1 MKTIQPQ
8 TISDLE
14 FDRVLNQLAQ
24 RALTQGGKARCLAL
38 TPMTDQAAIEIAL
51 KEVEEYKASIGSDQ
65 GFPGH
70 HFDALTEVINQLSI
84 ENSVLELNGFK
95 KIKHVCGTTETIK
108 RFLKKF
114 DQFYIV
120 LNDYADQIV
129 YDDKPVILIDSIL
142 DRFGQVKDDA
152 SQELLFLRKSIL
164 RVKSSIN
171 KSFSQA
177 LSRCAQADFLDEI
190 RESVVDNK
198 RVLAVKAMHRKKVK
212 GVVMGQSKTG
222 SIVYIEPQQTLEYAQ
237 ELSSLLYQE
246 IEEIKRLLKW
256 LTNALRPFTSEIAL
270 YEEFLIQVDLWYAK
284 AHYAKAMNA
293 VRPSITKERTLMLN
307 KAYHPLLLLDHQKQ
321 KKTTHPQSISLDK
334 DRRIIVISGPNAGG
348 KSITLKT
355 VGLLQLMTQS
365 GLLIPV
371 DPSSELCLFKRI
383 LTDIG
388 DHQSI
393 ENHLSTYSYRLKQMN
408 YFLKKCQKDSL
419 FLIDEFGTGS
429 DPELGGALAET
440 FLEEF
445 YAREAFGII
454 TTHYTNLK
462 LLASE
467 LPHATNAN
475 MLFDAQSLEPMY
487 QLFVGE
493 AGSSYTFEVAQKNG
507 IPFGLINRAKKKIA
521 GGKVRFDK
529 TIANLQKE
537 RSGLRNLSK
546 SLKEQEQTAKV
557 QAEELAQTQ
566 QKVQEKLERYQ
577 EVFDANQ
584 RLVVLGRKVDQLAER
599 YLNKWTKKGLLDALF
614 KLVMQENAKRAPKT
628 KLNPVGDRAN
638 TAASKGNKGG
648 NNKGKSNNKAD
659 SKAAS
664 PSSETN
670 KKAAFDRELKQE
682 VQQIRA
688 DKKAK
693 KQKQEAVKEQE
704 IVVFNVGDRVR
715 MIDGVAVGTID
726 KIEKN
731 KLVVNYGTFTT
742 TVKKDYLEKL

>member
-14 FDRVLNQLAQ
+14 FDLVLDQVSQ
-24 RALTQGGKARCLAL
+24 RALTQGGKAECLAIK
-38 TPMTDQAAIEIAL
+38 PMIRAADIERSL
-51 KEVEEYKASIGSDQ
+51 KEVEEFMASIGSDQ
-65 GFPGH
+65 SFPGH
-70 HFDALTEVINQLSI
+70 HFDALTEVLHQLSI
-84 ENSVLELNGFK
+84 ENNVLELNGFK
-95 KIKHVCGTTETIK
+95 KIKQVCLTTDAIK

-114 DQFYIV
+114 DQFYVV
-120 LNDYADQIV
+120 LNQYANHV
-129 YDDKPVILIDSIL
+129 PYDDQPVRHIDSIL
-142 DRFGQVKDDA
+142 DRFGQVKDNA
-152 SQELLFLRKSIL
+152 SEELLHLRKSIL
-164 RVKSSIN
+164 KVKSSIN

-177 LSRCAQADFLDEI
+177 LSRCAQADYLDEI

-237 ELSSLLYQE
+237 ELSALMYQE
-246 IEEIKRLLKW
+246 IEEVKRLLKW
-256 LTNALRPFTSEIAL
+256 LTDALRPYISEITQ
-270 YEEFLIQVDLWYAK
+270 YESFLIQVDLWYAK

-293 VRPSITKERTLMLN
+293 VRPKITSERELRLI
-307 KAYHPLLLLDHQKQ
+307 KAYHPLLFLDHQKQ
-321 KKTTHPQSISLDK
+321 KKITHPQSITLNHNN
-334 DRRIIVISGPNAGG
+334 RIIVISGPNAGG

-371 DPSSELCLFKRI
+371 DPTSELCLFKRI

-445 YAREAFGII
+445 YTREAFGII

-462 LLASE
+462 LLANE
-467 LPHATNAN
+467 LPNASNAN
-475 MLFDAQSLEPMY
+475 MLFDAKTLEPLY

-507 IPFGLINRAKKKIA
+507 IPFRLINRAKKKIA
-521 GGKVRFDK
+521 ASKVRFDK
-529 TIANLQKE
+529 TIASLQKE
-537 RSGLRNLSK
+537 RSGLRNLTK
-546 SLKEQEQTAKV
+546 SLKEQEQSALVKA
-557 QAEELAQTQ
+557 QELADTQ
-566 QKVQEKLERYQ
+566 NKVQEKLERYQ

-599 YLNKWTKKGLLDALF
+599 YFNKWTKKGLMEALF
-614 KLVMQENAKRAPKT
+614 KLVMQENSKRTPKAKLKT
-628 KLNPVGDRAN
+628 LSQKEDNTRTKGGSSKKQNTKKVISKSGSKKSN
-638 TAASKGNKGG
+638 KTAAI
-648 NNKGKSNNKAD
+648 
-659 SKAAS
+659 
-664 PSSETN
+664 
-670 KKAAFDRELKQE
+670 DRELKKE
-682 VQQIRA
+682 VENIRKA
-688 DKKAK
+688 KKAK
-693 KQKQEAVKEQE
+693 KQQPIVAQEQQVIEL
-704 IVVFNVGDRVR
+704 IVGDRVR

-731 KLVVNYGTFTT
+731 KVVVNYGTFTT
-742 TVKKDYLEKL
+742 NVKKEYLEKV

>member
-14 FDRVLNQLAQ
+14 FDLVLDQVSQ
-24 RALTQGGKARCLAL
+24 RALTQGGKAECLAIK
-38 TPMTDQAAIEIAL
+38 PMIRAADIERSL
-51 KEVEEYKASIGSDQ
+51 KEVEEFMASIGSDQ
-65 GFPGH
+65 SFPGH
-70 HFDALTEVINQLSI
+70 HFDALTEVLHQLSI

-95 KIKHVCGTTETIK
+95 KIKQVCLTTDTIK

-114 DQFYIV
+114 DQFYVV
-120 LNDYADQIV
+120 LNQYANNV
-129 YDDKPVILIDSIL
+129 PYDDQPVRHIDSIL
-142 DRFGQVKDDA
+142 DRFGQVKDNA
-152 SQELLFLRKSIL
+152 SEELLHLRKSIL
-164 RVKSSIN
+164 KVKSSIN

-177 LSRCAQADFLDEI
+177 LSRCAQADYLDEI

-237 ELSSLLYQE
+237 ELSALMYQE
-246 IEEIKRLLKW
+246 IEEVKRLLKW
-256 LTNALRPFTSEIAL
+256 LTDALRPYISEITQ
-270 YEEFLIQVDLWYAK
+270 YESFLIQVDLWYAK

-293 VRPSITKERTLMLN
+293 VRPKITSERELRLI
-307 KAYHPLLLLDHQKQ
+307 KAYHPLLFLDHQKQ
-321 KKTTHPQSISLDK
+321 KKITHPQSITLNHNN
-334 DRRIIVISGPNAGG
+334 RIIVISGPNAGG

-371 DPSSELCLFKRI
+371 DPTSELCLFKRI

-462 LLASE
+462 LLANE
-467 LPHATNAN
+467 LPNASNAN
-475 MLFDAQSLEPMY
+475 MLFDAKTLEPLY

-521 GGKVRFDK
+521 AGKVRFDK
-529 TIANLQKE
+529 TIASLQKE
-537 RSGLRNLSK
+537 RSGLRNLTK
-546 SLKEQEQTAKV
+546 SLKEQEQSAMVKA
-557 QAEELAQTQ
+557 QELADTQ
-566 QKVQEKLERYQ
+566 KKVQEKLERYQ

-599 YLNKWTKKGLLDALF
+599 YFNKWTKKGLMEALF
-614 KLVMQENAKRAPKT
+614 KLVMQENSKRTPKAKLKT
-628 KLNPVGDRAN
+628 LSQKEDNTRTKGGSSKKQNTKKAISKSGSKKSN
-638 TAASKGNKGG
+638 KTAAI
-648 NNKGKSNNKAD
+648 
-659 SKAAS
+659 
-664 PSSETN
+664 
-670 KKAAFDRELKQE
+670 DRELKKE
-682 VQQIRA
+682 VENIRKA
-688 DKKAK
+688 KKAK
-693 KQKQEAVKEQE
+693 KQQPIVAQEQKVIEL
-704 IVVFNVGDRVR
+704 IVGDRVR

-731 KLVVNYGTFTT
+731 KVVVNYGTFTT
-742 TVKKDYLEKL
+742 NVKKEYLEKV

>member
-14 FDRVLNQLAQ
+14 FDQVLDHLAQ
-24 RALTQGGKARCLAL
+24 RALTQGGKLRCGQIS
-38 TPMTDQAAIEIAL
+38 PINDQAAIVRAL

-65 GFPGH
+65 SFPGH
-70 HFDALTEVINQLSI
+70 HFDDLTEVLHQLGI

-95 KIKHVCGTTETIK
+95 KIKHVCQTTDTIK

-120 LNDYADQIV
+120 LNQYADQV
-129 YDDKPVILIDSIL
+129 SYDDQPVRLIDSIL
-142 DRFGQVKDDA
+142 DRFGQVKDSA
-152 SQELLFLRKSIL
+152 SDELLHLRKSIL
-164 RVKSSIN
+164 KVKSSIN

-177 LSRCAQADFLDEI
+177 LSRYAQADYLDDI
-190 RESVVDNK
+190 RESIVDNK
-198 RVLAVKAMHRKKVK
+198 RVLAVKAMYRKRVK

-222 SIVYIEPQQTLEYAQ
+222 SIVYIEPQQTLEFAQ
-237 ELSSLLYQE
+237 ELSSLIYRE
-246 IEEIKRLLKW
+246 IEEVKRLLKW
-256 LTNALRPFTSEIAL
+256 LTNALRPYIADITQ

-284 AHYAKAMNA
+284 AHYAHEMDA
-293 VRPSITKERTLMLN
+293 VRPSITMERQLN
-307 KAYHPLLLLDHQKQ
+307 LHKAYHPLLLLDHKKQ
-321 KKTTHPQSISLDK
+321 KKTTYPQTISLDHNS
-334 DRRIIVISGPNAGG
+334 RIIVISGPNAGG

-355 VGLLQLMTQS
+355 VGLLQLMVQS

-371 DPSSELCLFKRI
+371 DPSSQMCLFKRI

-445 YAREAFGII
+445 YSREAFGII

-462 LLASE
+462 LLANE
-467 LPHATNAN
+467 LPCATNAN
-475 MLFDAQSLEPMY
+475 MLFDAQSLQPLY

-507 IPFGLINRAKKKIA
+507 IPYGLINRAKKKIA
-521 GGKVRFDK
+521 SGKVRFDK

-537 RSGLRNLSK
+537 RSGLRNLK
-546 SLKEQEQTAKV
+546 TSLQKQEQQAKIKN
-557 QAEELAQTQ
+557 EELAETQ
-566 QKVQEKLERYQ
+566 QKVKDKLERYQ

-584 RLVVLGRKVDQLAER
+584 RLLVLGRKVDQLAER
-599 YLNKWTKKGLLDALF
+599 YYNKWTKKGLLDALF
-614 KLVMQENAKRAPKT
+614 KLVMQENSKRKPKT
-628 KLNPVGDRAN
+628 KLKPVSHNAPKSGTAN
-638 TAASKGNKGG
+638 TKGASSSNKKTKGSSPRRT
-648 NNKGKSNNKAD
+648 NNKN
-659 SKAAS
+659 AAID
-664 PSSETN
+664 
-670 KKAAFDRELKQE
+670 KELKQE
-682 VQQIRA
+682 VAQIRA
-688 DKKAK
+688 TKKAK
-693 KQKQEAVKEQE
+693 KKKEIDSKPEE
-704 IVVFNVGDRVR
+704 IVVFNLGDRVR

-742 TVKKDYLEKL
+742 TVKKEYIEKA

>member
-14 FDRVLNQLAQ
+14 FDLVLDQVSQ
-24 RALTQGGKARCLAL
+24 RALTQGGKAECLAIK
-38 TPMTDQAAIEIAL
+38 PMIRAADIERSL
-51 KEVEEYKASIGSDQ
+51 KEVEEFMASIGSDQ
-65 GFPGH
+65 SFPGH
-70 HFDALTEVINQLSI
+70 HFDALTEVLHQLSI

-95 KIKHVCGTTETIK
+95 KIKQVCLTTDAIK

-114 DQFYIV
+114 DQFYVV
-120 LNDYADQIV
+120 LNQYANHV
-129 YDDKPVILIDSIL
+129 PYDDQPVRHIDSIL
-142 DRFGQVKDDA
+142 DRFGQVKDNA
-152 SQELLFLRKSIL
+152 SEELLHLRKSIL
-164 RVKSSIN
+164 KVKSSIN

-177 LSRCAQADFLDEI
+177 LSRCAQADYLDEI

-237 ELSSLLYQE
+237 ELSALMYQE
-246 IEEIKRLLKW
+246 IEEVKRLLKW
-256 LTNALRPFTSEIAL
+256 LTDALRPYISEITQ
-270 YEEFLIQVDLWYAK
+270 YECFLIQVDLWYAK

-293 VRPSITKERTLMLN
+293 VRPKITSERELRLI
-307 KAYHPLLLLDHQKQ
+307 KAYHPLLFLDHQKQ
-321 KKTTHPQSISLDK
+321 KKITHPQSITLNHNN
-334 DRRIIVISGPNAGG
+334 RIIVISGPNAGG

-371 DPSSELCLFKRI
+371 DPTSELCLFKRI

-445 YAREAFGII
+445 YTREAFGII

-462 LLASE
+462 LLANE
-467 LPHATNAN
+467 LPNASNAN
-475 MLFDAQSLEPMY
+475 MLFDAKTLEPLY

-521 GGKVRFDK
+521 AGKVRFDK
-529 TIANLQKE
+529 TIASLQKE
-537 RSGLRNLSK
+537 RSGLRNLTK
-546 SLKEQEQTAKV
+546 SLKEQEQSAMVKA
-557 QAEELAQTQ
+557 QELADTQ
-566 QKVQEKLERYQ
+566 KKVQEKLERYQ

-599 YLNKWTKKGLLDALF
+599 YFNKWTKKGLMEALF
-614 KLVMQENAKRAPKT
+614 KLVMQENSKRTPKAKLKT
-628 KLNPVGDRAN
+628 LSQKEDNTRTKGGSSKKQNTKKAISKSGSKKSN
-638 TAASKGNKGG
+638 KTAAI
-648 NNKGKSNNKAD
+648 
-659 SKAAS
+659 
-664 PSSETN
+664 
-670 KKAAFDRELKQE
+670 DRELKKE
-682 VQQIRA
+682 VENIRKA
-688 DKKAK
+688 KKAK
-693 KQKQEAVKEQE
+693 KQQPIVAQEQQVIEL
-704 IVVFNVGDRVR
+704 IVGDRVR

-731 KLVVNYGTFTT
+731 KVVVNYGTFTT
-742 TVKKDYLEKL
+742 NVKKEYLEKV

>member
-14 FDRVLNQLAQ
+14 FDLVLDQVSQ
-24 RALTQGGKARCLAL
+24 RALTQGGKAECLAIK
-38 TPMTDQAAIEIAL
+38 PMIRAADIERSL
-51 KEVEEYKASIGSDQ
+51 KEVEEFMASIGSDQ
-65 GFPGH
+65 SFPGH
-70 HFDALTEVINQLSI
+70 HFDALTEVLHQLSI

-95 KIKHVCGTTETIK
+95 KIKQVCLTTDAIK

-114 DQFYIV
+114 DQFYVV
-120 LNDYADQIV
+120 LNQYANHV
-129 YDDKPVILIDSIL
+129 PYDDQPVRHIDSIL
-142 DRFGQVKDDA
+142 DRFGQVKDNA
-152 SQELLFLRKSIL
+152 SEELLHLRKSIL
-164 RVKSSIN
+164 KVKSSIN

-177 LSRCAQADFLDEI
+177 LSRCAQADYLDEI

-237 ELSSLLYQE
+237 ELSALMYQE
-246 IEEIKRLLKW
+246 IEEVKRLLKW
-256 LTNALRPFTSEIAL
+256 LTDALRPYISEITQ
-270 YEEFLIQVDLWYAK
+270 YESFLIQVDLWYAK

-293 VRPSITKERTLMLN
+293 VRPKITSERELRLI
-307 KAYHPLLLLDHQKQ
+307 KAYHPLLFLDHQKQ
-321 KKTTHPQSISLDK
+321 KKITHPQSITLNHNN
-334 DRRIIVISGPNAGG
+334 RIIVISGPNAGG

-371 DPSSELCLFKRI
+371 DPTSELCLFKRI

-445 YAREAFGII
+445 YTREAFGII

-462 LLASE
+462 LLANE
-467 LPHATNAN
+467 LPNASNAN
-475 MLFDAQSLEPMY
+475 MLFDAKTLEPLY

-521 GGKVRFDK
+521 AGKVRFDK
-529 TIANLQKE
+529 TIASLQKE
-537 RSGLRNLSK
+537 RLGLRNLTK
-546 SLKEQEQTAKV
+546 SLKEQEQSAMVK
-557 QAEELAQTQ
+557 ARELADTQ
-566 QKVQEKLERYQ
+566 KKVQEKLERYQ

-599 YLNKWTKKGLLDALF
+599 YFNKWTKKGLMEALF
-614 KLVMQENAKRAPKT
+614 KLVMQENSKRTPKAKLKT
-628 KLNPVGDRAN
+628 LSQKEDNTCTKGGSSKKQSTKKAISKSGSKKSN
-638 TAASKGNKGG
+638 KTAAI
-648 NNKGKSNNKAD
+648 
-659 SKAAS
+659 
-664 PSSETN
+664 
-670 KKAAFDRELKQE
+670 DRELKKE
-682 VQQIRA
+682 VENIRKA
-688 DKKAK
+688 KKAK
-693 KQKQEAVKEQE
+693 KQQSIVAQEQQVIEL
-704 IVVFNVGDRVR
+704 IVGDRVR

-731 KLVVNYGTFTT
+731 KVVVNYGTFTT
-742 TVKKDYLEKL
+742 NVKKEYLEKV

>member
-14 FDRVLNQLAQ
+14 FDLVLDQVSQ
-24 RALTQGGKARCLAL
+24 RALTQGGKAECLAIK
-38 TPMTDQAAIEIAL
+38 PMIRAADIERSL
-51 KEVEEYKASIGSDQ
+51 KEVEEFMASIGSDQ
-65 GFPGH
+65 SFPGH
-70 HFDALTEVINQLSI
+70 HFDALTEVLHQLSI

-95 KIKHVCGTTETIK
+95 KIKQVCLTTDAIK

-114 DQFYIV
+114 DQFYVV
-120 LNDYADQIV
+120 LNQYANHV
-129 YDDKPVILIDSIL
+129 PYDDQPVRHIDSIL
-142 DRFGQVKDDA
+142 DRFGQVKDNA
-152 SQELLFLRKSIL
+152 SEELLHLRKSIL
-164 RVKSSIN
+164 KVKSSIN

-177 LSRCAQADFLDEI
+177 LSRCAQADYLDEI

-237 ELSSLLYQE
+237 ELSALMYQE
-246 IEEIKRLLKW
+246 IEEVKRLLKW
-256 LTNALRPFTSEIAL
+256 LTDALRPYISEITQ
-270 YEEFLIQVDLWYAK
+270 YESFLIQVDLWYAK

-293 VRPSITKERTLMLN
+293 VRPKITSEPELRLI
-307 KAYHPLLLLDHQKQ
+307 KAYHPLLFLDHQKQ
-321 KKTTHPQSISLDK
+321 KKITHPQSITLNHNN
-334 DRRIIVISGPNAGG
+334 RIIVISGPNAGG

-371 DPSSELCLFKRI
+371 DPTSELCLFKRI

-445 YAREAFGII
+445 YTREAFGII

-462 LLASE
+462 LLANE
-467 LPHATNAN
+467 LPNASNAN
-475 MLFDAQSLEPMY
+475 MLFDAKTLEPLY

-521 GGKVRFDK
+521 AGKVRFDK
-529 TIANLQKE
+529 TIASLQKE
-537 RSGLRNLSK
+537 RSGLRNLTK
-546 SLKEQEQTAKV
+546 SLKEQEQSAMVKA
-557 QAEELAQTQ
+557 QELADTQ
-566 QKVQEKLERYQ
+566 KKVQEKLERYQ

-599 YLNKWTKKGLLDALF
+599 YFNKWTKKGLMEALF
-614 KLVMQENAKRAPKT
+614 KLVMQENSKRTPKAKLKT
-628 KLNPVGDRAN
+628 LSQKEDNTRTKGGSTKKQNTKKAISKSGSKKSN
-638 TAASKGNKGG
+638 KTAAI
-648 NNKGKSNNKAD
+648 
-659 SKAAS
+659 
-664 PSSETN
+664 
-670 KKAAFDRELKQE
+670 DRELKKE
-682 VQQIRA
+682 VENIRKA
-688 DKKAK
+688 KKAK
-693 KQKQEAVKEQE
+693 KQQPIVAQEQQVIEL
-704 IVVFNVGDRVR
+704 IVGDRVR

-731 KLVVNYGTFTT
+731 KVVVNYGTFTT
-742 TVKKDYLEKL
+742 NVKKEYLEKV

>member
-14 FDRVLNQLAQ
+14 FDLVLDQVSQ
-24 RALTQGGKARCLAL
+24 RALTQGGKAECLAIK
-38 TPMTDQAAIEIAL
+38 PMIRATDIERSL
-51 KEVEEYKASIGSDQ
+51 KEVEEYMASIGSDQ
-65 GFPGH
+65 SFPGH
-70 HFDALTEVINQLSI
+70 HFDALTEVLHQLSI

-95 KIKHVCGTTETIK
+95 KIKQVCLTTDAIK

-114 DQFYIV
+114 DQFYVV
-120 LNDYADQIV
+120 LNQYANHV
-129 YDDKPVILIDSIL
+129 PYDDQPVRHIESIL
-142 DRFGQVKDDA
+142 DRFGQVKDNA
-152 SQELLFLRKSIL
+152 SEELLHLRKSIL
-164 RVKSSIN
+164 KVKSSIN

-177 LSRCAQADFLDEI
+177 LSRCAQADYLDEI

-237 ELSSLLYQE
+237 ELSALMYQE
-246 IEEIKRLLKW
+246 IEEVKRLLKW
-256 LTNALRPFTSEIAL
+256 LTDALRPYISEITQ
-270 YEEFLIQVDLWYAK
+270 YESFLIQVDLWYAK

-293 VRPSITKERTLMLN
+293 VRPKITSEHELRLI
-307 KAYHPLLLLDHQKQ
+307 KAYHPLLFLDHQKQ
-321 KKTTHPQSISLDK
+321 KKITHPQSITLNPNN
-334 DRRIIVISGPNAGG
+334 RIIVISGPNAGG

-371 DPSSELCLFKRI
+371 DPTSELCLFKRI

-445 YAREAFGII
+445 YTREAFGII

-462 LLASE
+462 LLANE
-467 LPHATNAN
+467 LPNASNAN
-475 MLFDAQSLEPMY
+475 MLFDAKTLEPLY

-521 GGKVRFDK
+521 AGKVRFDK
-529 TIANLQKE
+529 TIASLQKE
-537 RSGLRNLSK
+537 RSGLRNLTK
-546 SLKEQEQTAKV
+546 SLKEQEQSAMVKA
-557 QAEELAQTQ
+557 QELADTQ
-566 QKVQEKLERYQ
+566 KKVQEKLERYQ

-599 YLNKWTKKGLLDALF
+599 YFNKWTKKGLMEALF
-614 KLVMQENAKRAPKT
+614 KLVMQENSKRTPKAKLKT
-628 KLNPVGDRAN
+628 LSQKEDNTRTKGGSSKKQNTKKAISKSGSKQSN
-638 TAASKGNKGG
+638 KTAAI
-648 NNKGKSNNKAD
+648 
-659 SKAAS
+659 
-664 PSSETN
+664 
-670 KKAAFDRELKQE
+670 DRELKKE
-682 VQQIRA
+682 VENIRKV
-688 DKKAK
+688 KKAK
-693 KQKQEAVKEQE
+693 KQQPIVAQEQQVIEL
-704 IVVFNVGDRVR
+704 IVGDRVR

-731 KLVVNYGTFTT
+731 KVVVNYGTFTT
-742 TVKKDYLEKL
+742 NVKKEYLEKV

>member
-14 FDRVLNQLAQ
+14 FDLVLDQVSQ
-24 RALTQGGKARCLAL
+24 RALTQGGKAECLAIK
-38 TPMTDQAAIEIAL
+38 PMIRAADIERSL
-51 KEVEEYKASIGSDQ
+51 KEVEEFMASIGSDQ
-65 GFPGH
+65 SFPGH
-70 HFDALTEVINQLSI
+70 HFDALTEVLHQLSI

-95 KIKHVCGTTETIK
+95 KIKQVCLTTDAIK

-114 DQFYIV
+114 DQFYVV
-120 LNDYADQIV
+120 LNQYANHV
-129 YDDKPVILIDSIL
+129 PYDDQPVRHIDSIL
-142 DRFGQVKDDA
+142 DRFGQVKDNA
-152 SQELLFLRKSIL
+152 SEELLHLRKSIL
-164 RVKSSIN
+164 KVKSSIN

-177 LSRCAQADFLDEI
+177 LSRCAQADYLDEI

-237 ELSSLLYQE
+237 ELSALMYQE
-246 IEEIKRLLKW
+246 IEEVKRLLKW
-256 LTNALRPFTSEIAL
+256 LTDALRPYISEITQ
-270 YEEFLIQVDLWYAK
+270 YESFLIQVDLWYAK

-293 VRPSITKERTLMLN
+293 VRPKITSERELRLI
-307 KAYHPLLLLDHQKQ
+307 KAYHPLLFLDHQKQ
-321 KKTTHPQSISLDK
+321 KKITHPQSITLNHNN
-334 DRRIIVISGPNAGG
+334 RIIVISGPNAGG

-371 DPSSELCLFKRI
+371 DPTSELCLFKRI

-445 YAREAFGII
+445 YTREAFGII

-462 LLASE
+462 LLANE
-467 LPHATNAN
+467 LPNASNAN
-475 MLFDAQSLEPMY
+475 MLFDAKTLEPLY

-521 GGKVRFDK
+521 AGKVRFDK
-529 TIANLQKE
+529 TIASLQKE
-537 RSGLRNLSK
+537 RLGLRNLTK
-546 SLKEQEQTAKV
+546 SLKEQEQSAMVK
-557 QAEELAQTQ
+557 ARELADTQ
-566 QKVQEKLERYQ
+566 KKVQEKLERYQ

-599 YLNKWTKKGLLDALF
+599 YFNKWTKKGLMEALF
-614 KLVMQENAKRAPKT
+614 KLVMQENSKRTPKAKLKT
-628 KLNPVGDRAN
+628 LSQKEDNTRTKGGSSKKQSTKKAISKSGSKKSN
-638 TAASKGNKGG
+638 KTAAI
-648 NNKGKSNNKAD
+648 
-659 SKAAS
+659 
-664 PSSETN
+664 
-670 KKAAFDRELKQE
+670 DRELKKE
-682 VQQIRA
+682 VENIRKA
-688 DKKAK
+688 KKAK
-693 KQKQEAVKEQE
+693 KQQPIVAQEQQVIEL
-704 IVVFNVGDRVR
+704 IVGDRVR

-731 KLVVNYGTFTT
+731 KVVVNYGTFTT
-742 TVKKDYLEKL
+742 NVKKEYLEKV

>member
-14 FDRVLNQLAQ
+14 FDLVLDQVSQ
-24 RALTQGGKARCLAL
+24 RALTQGGKAECLAIK
-38 TPMTDQAAIEIAL
+38 PMIRAADIERSL
-51 KEVEEYKASIGSDQ
+51 KEVEEFMASIGSDQ
-65 GFPGH
+65 SFPGH
-70 HFDALTEVINQLSI
+70 HFDALTEVLHQLSI

-95 KIKHVCGTTETIK
+95 KIKQVCLTTDAIK

-114 DQFYIV
+114 DQFYVV
-120 LNDYADQIV
+120 LNQYANHV
-129 YDDKPVILIDSIL
+129 PYDDQPVRHIDSIL
-142 DRFGQVKDDA
+142 DRFGQVKDNA
-152 SQELLFLRKSIL
+152 SEELLHLRKSIL
-164 RVKSSIN
+164 KVKSSIN

-177 LSRCAQADFLDEI
+177 LSRCAQAGYLDEI

-198 RVLAVKAMHRKKVK
+198 RVLAVKAMHRKKVN

-237 ELSSLLYQE
+237 ELSALMYQE
-246 IEEIKRLLKW
+246 IEEVKRLLKW
-256 LTNALRPFTSEIAL
+256 LTDALRPYISEITQ
-270 YEEFLIQVDLWYAK
+270 YESFLIQVDLWYAK

-293 VRPSITKERTLMLN
+293 VRPKITSERELRLI
-307 KAYHPLLLLDHQKQ
+307 KAYHPLLFLDHQKQ
-321 KKTTHPQSISLDK
+321 KKITHPQSITLNHNN
-334 DRRIIVISGPNAGG
+334 RIIVISGPNAGG

-371 DPSSELCLFKRI
+371 DPTSELCLFNRI

-445 YAREAFGII
+445 YTREAFGII

-462 LLASE
+462 LLANE
-467 LPHATNAN
+467 LPNASNAN
-475 MLFDAQSLEPMY
+475 MLFDANTLEPLY

-521 GGKVRFDK
+521 AGKVRFDK
-529 TIANLQKE
+529 TIASLQKE
-537 RSGLRNLSK
+537 RSGLRNLTK
-546 SLKEQEQTAKV
+546 SLKEQEQSAMVKA
-557 QAEELAQTQ
+557 QELADTQ
-566 QKVQEKLERYQ
+566 KKVQEKLERYQ

-599 YLNKWTKKGLLDALF
+599 YFNKWTKKGLMEALF
-614 KLVMQENAKRAPKT
+614 KLVMQENSKRTPKAKLKT
-628 KLNPVGDRAN
+628 LSQKEDNTRTKGGSSKKQNTKKAISKSGSKKSN
-638 TAASKGNKGG
+638 KTAAI
-648 NNKGKSNNKAD
+648 
-659 SKAAS
+659 
-664 PSSETN
+664 
-670 KKAAFDRELKQE
+670 DRELKKE
-682 VQQIRA
+682 VENIRKA
-688 DKKAK
+688 KKAK
-693 KQKQEAVKEQE
+693 KQQPIVAQEQQVIEL
-704 IVVFNVGDRVR
+704 IVGDRVR

-731 KLVVNYGTFTT
+731 KVVVNYGTFTT
-742 TVKKDYLEKL
+742 NVKKEYLEKV

>member
-14 FDRVLNQLAQ
+14 FDQVLDHLAQ
-24 RALTQGGKARCLAL
+24 RALTQGGKLRCGQIS
-38 TPMTDQAAIEIAL
+38 PINDQAAIVRAL
-51 KEVEEYKASIGSDQ
+51 KEVEEYKGSIGSDQ
-65 GFPGH
+65 SFPGH
-70 HFDALTEVINQLSI
+70 HFDDLTEVLHQLGI

-95 KIKHVCGTTETIK
+95 KIKHLCQTTDTIK

-120 LNDYADQIV
+120 LNQYADQV
-129 YDDKPVILIDSIL
+129 SYDDQPVRLIDSIL
-142 DRFGQVKDDA
+142 DRFGQVKDSA
-152 SQELLFLRKSIL
+152 SDELLHLRKSIL
-164 RVKSSIN
+164 KVKSSIN

-177 LSRCAQADFLDEI
+177 LSRYAQADYLDDI
-190 RESVVDNK
+190 RESIVDNK
-198 RVLAVKAMHRKKVK
+198 RVLAVKAMYRKRVK

-222 SIVYIEPQQTLEYAQ
+222 SIVYIEPQQTLEFAQ
-237 ELSSLLYQE
+237 ELSSLIYRE
-246 IEEIKRLLKW
+246 IEEVKRLLKW
-256 LTNALRPFTSEIAL
+256 LTNALRPYIADITQ

-284 AHYAKAMNA
+284 AHYAHEMDA
-293 VRPSITKERTLMLN
+293 VRPSITKERQLN
-307 KAYHPLLLLDHQKQ
+307 LHKAYHPLLLLDHKKQ
-321 KKTTHPQSISLDK
+321 KKTTYPQTISLDHNS
-334 DRRIIVISGPNAGG
+334 RIIVISGPNAGG

-355 VGLLQLMTQS
+355 VGLLQLMVQS

-371 DPSSELCLFKRI
+371 DPSSQMCLFKRI

-445 YAREAFGII
+445 YSREAFGII

-462 LLASE
+462 LLANE
-467 LPHATNAN
+467 LPCATNAN
-475 MLFDAQSLEPMY
+475 MLFDAQSLQPLY

-507 IPFGLINRAKKKIA
+507 IPYGLINRAKKKIA
-521 GGKVRFDK
+521 SGKVRFDK

-537 RSGLRNLSK
+537 RSGLRNLK
-546 SLKEQEQTAKV
+546 TSLQKQEQQAKIKT
-557 QAEELAQTQ
+557 EELAETQ
-566 QKVQEKLERYQ
+566 QKVKDKLERYQ

-584 RLVVLGRKVDQLAER
+584 RLLVLGRKVDQLAER
-599 YLNKWTKKGLLDALF
+599 YYNKWTKKGLLDALF
-614 KLVMQENAKRAPKT
+614 KLVMQENNKRKPKT
-628 KLNPVGDRAN
+628 KLKPVSNN
-638 TAASKGNKGG
+638 TPKAGTAKAKGASSSNKKSKGSSSRRT
-648 NNKGKSNNKAD
+648 NNKN
-659 SKAAS
+659 
-664 PSSETN
+664 
-670 KKAAFDRELKQE
+670 AAFDKELKLE
-682 VQQIRA
+682 VAQIRA
-688 DKKAK
+688 TKKAK
-693 KQKQEAVKEQE
+693 KKKEIESKPEE
-704 IVVFNVGDRVR
+704 IVVFNLGDRVR

-742 TVKKDYLEKL
+742 TVKKEYIEKA

>member
-14 FDRVLNQLAQ
+14 FDLVLDQVSQ
-24 RALTQGGKARCLAL
+24 RALTQGGKAECLAIK
-38 TPMTDQAAIEIAL
+38 PMIRAADIERSL
-51 KEVEEYKASIGSDQ
+51 KEVEEFMASIGSDQ
-65 GFPGH
+65 SFPGH
-70 HFDALTEVINQLSI
+70 HFDALTEVLHQLSI

-95 KIKHVCGTTETIK
+95 KIKQVCLTTDAIK

-114 DQFYIV
+114 DQFYVV
-120 LNDYADQIV
+120 LNQYANHV
-129 YDDKPVILIDSIL
+129 PYDDQPVRHIDSIL
-142 DRFGQVKDDA
+142 DRFGQVKDNA
-152 SQELLFLRKSIL
+152 SEELLHLRKSIL
-164 RVKSSIN
+164 KVKSSIN

-177 LSRCAQADFLDEI
+177 LSRCAQADYLDEI

-237 ELSSLLYQE
+237 ELSALMYQE
-246 IEEIKRLLKW
+246 IEEVKRLLKW
-256 LTNALRPFTSEIAL
+256 LTDALRPYISEITQ
-270 YEEFLIQVDLWYAK
+270 YESFLIQVDLWYAK

-293 VRPSITKERTLMLN
+293 VRPKITSERELRLI
-307 KAYHPLLLLDHQKQ
+307 KAYHPLLFLDHQKQ
-321 KKTTHPQSISLDK
+321 KKITHPQSITLNHNN
-334 DRRIIVISGPNAGG
+334 RIIVISGPNAGG

-371 DPSSELCLFKRI
+371 DPTSELCLFKRI

-445 YAREAFGII
+445 YTREAFGII

-462 LLASE
+462 LLANE
-467 LPHATNAN
+467 LPNASNAN
-475 MLFDAQSLEPMY
+475 MLFDAKTLEPLY

-521 GGKVRFDK
+521 AGKVRFDK
-529 TIANLQKE
+529 TIASLQKE
-537 RSGLRNLSK
+537 RSGLRNLTK
-546 SLKEQEQTAKV
+546 SLKEQEQSAMVKA
-557 QAEELAQTQ
+557 QELADTQ
-566 QKVQEKLERYQ
+566 KKVQEKLERYQ

-584 RLVVLGRKVDQLAER
+584 RLVILGRKVDQLAER
-599 YLNKWTKKGLLDALF
+599 YFNKWTKKGLMEALF
-614 KLVMQENAKRAPKT
+614 KLVMQENSKRTP
-628 KLNPVGDRAN
+628 
-638 TAASKGNKGG
+638 
-648 NNKGKSNNKAD
+648 
-659 SKAAS
+659 
-664 PSSETN
+664 
-670 KKAAFDRELKQE
+670 
-682 VQQIRA
+682 
-688 DKKAK
+688 KAK
-693 KQKQEAVKEQE
+693 LKTLSQKED
-704 IVVFNVGDRVR
+704 NTR
-715 MIDGVAVGTID
+715 T
-726 KIEKN
+726 
-731 KLVVNYGTFTT
+731 
-742 TVKKDYLEKL
+742 

>member
-1 MKTIQPQ
+1 MKSIQPQ

-14 FDRVLNQLAQ
+14 FDLVLDQVSQ
-24 RALTQGGKARCLAL
+24 RALTQGGKAECLAIK
-38 TPMTDQAAIEIAL
+38 PMIRAADIERSL
-51 KEVEEYKASIGSDQ
+51 KEVEEFMASIGSDQ
-65 GFPGH
+65 SFPGH
-70 HFDALTEVINQLSI
+70 HFDALTEVLHQLSI

-95 KIKHVCGTTETIK
+95 KIKQVCLTTDAIK

-114 DQFYIV
+114 DQFYVV
-120 LNDYADQIV
+120 LNQYANHV
-129 YDDKPVILIDSIL
+129 PYDDQPVRHIDSIL
-142 DRFGQVKDDA
+142 DRFGQVKDNA
-152 SQELLFLRKSIL
+152 SEELLHLRKSIL
-164 RVKSSIN
+164 KVKSSIN

-177 LSRCAQADFLDEI
+177 LSRCAQADYLDEI

-198 RVLAVKAMHRKKVK
+198 RVLAVKAMHRKKVN

-237 ELSSLLYQE
+237 ELSALMYQE
-246 IEEIKRLLKW
+246 IEEVKRLLKW
-256 LTNALRPFTSEIAL
+256 LTDALRPYISEITQ
-270 YEEFLIQVDLWYAK
+270 YESFLIQVDLWYAK

-293 VRPSITKERTLMLN
+293 VRPKITSERELRLI
-307 KAYHPLLLLDHQKQ
+307 KAYHPLLFLDHQKQ
-321 KKTTHPQSISLDK
+321 KKITHPQSITLNHNN
-334 DRRIIVISGPNAGG
+334 RIIVISGPNAGG

-371 DPSSELCLFKRI
+371 DPASELCLFKRI

-445 YAREAFGII
+445 YTREAFGII

-462 LLASE
+462 LLANE
-467 LPHATNAN
+467 LPNASNAN
-475 MLFDAQSLEPMY
+475 MLFDAKTLEPLY

-521 GGKVRFDK
+521 AGKVRFDK
-529 TIANLQKE
+529 TIASLQKE
-537 RSGLRNLSK
+537 RSGLRNLTK
-546 SLKEQEQTAKV
+546 SLKEQEQSAMIKA
-557 QAEELAQTQ
+557 QKLAETQ
-566 QKVQEKLERYQ
+566 KKVQEKLERYQ

-599 YLNKWTKKGLLDALF
+599 YFNKWTKKGLMEALF
-614 KLVMQENAKRAPKT
+614 KLVMQENSKRTPKAKLKT
-628 KLNPVGDRAN
+628 LSQKEDNTRTKGGSSKKQNTKKAISKSSSKKSN
-638 TAASKGNKGG
+638 KTAAI
-648 NNKGKSNNKAD
+648 
-659 SKAAS
+659 
-664 PSSETN
+664 
-670 KKAAFDRELKQE
+670 DRELKKE
-682 VQQIRA
+682 VENIRKA
-688 DKKAK
+688 KKAK
-693 KQKQEAVKEQE
+693 KQQPIVAQEQQVIEL
-704 IVVFNVGDRVR
+704 IVGDRVR

-731 KLVVNYGTFTT
+731 KVVVNYGTFTT
-742 TVKKDYLEKL
+742 NVKKEYLEKV

>member
-14 FDRVLNQLAQ
+14 FDLVLDQVSQ
-24 RALTQGGKARCLAL
+24 RALTQGGKAECLAIK
-38 TPMTDQAAIEIAL
+38 PMIRAADIERSL
-51 KEVEEYKASIGSDQ
+51 KEVEEFMASIGSDQ
-65 GFPGH
+65 SFPGH
-70 HFDALTEVINQLSI
+70 HFDALTEVLHQLSI

-95 KIKHVCGTTETIK
+95 KIKQVCLTTDAIK

-114 DQFYIV
+114 DQFYVV
-120 LNDYADQIV
+120 LNQYANHV
-129 YDDKPVILIDSIL
+129 PYDDQPVRHIDSIL
-142 DRFGQVKDDA
+142 DRFGQVKDNA
-152 SQELLFLRKSIL
+152 SEELLHLRKSIL
-164 RVKSSIN
+164 KVKSSIN

-177 LSRCAQADFLDEI
+177 LSRCAQADYLDEI

-237 ELSSLLYQE
+237 ELSALMYQE
-246 IEEIKRLLKW
+246 IEEVKRLLKW
-256 LTNALRPFTSEIAL
+256 LTDALRPYISEITQ
-270 YEEFLIQVDLWYAK
+270 YESFLIQVDLWYAK

-293 VRPSITKERTLMLN
+293 VRPKITSERELRLI
-307 KAYHPLLLLDHQKQ
+307 KAYHPMLFLDHQKQ
-321 KKTTHPQSISLDK
+321 KKITHPQSITLNHNN
-334 DRRIIVISGPNAGG
+334 RIIVISGPNAGG

-371 DPSSELCLFKRI
+371 DPTSELCLFKRI

-462 LLASE
+462 LLANE
-467 LPHATNAN
+467 LPNASNAN
-475 MLFDAQSLEPMY
+475 MLFDAKTLEPLY

-521 GGKVRFDK
+521 AGKVRFDK
-529 TIANLQKE
+529 TIASLQKE
-537 RSGLRNLSK
+537 RSGLRNLTK
-546 SLKEQEQTAKV
+546 SLKEQEQSAMVKA
-557 QAEELAQTQ
+557 QELADTQ
-566 QKVQEKLERYQ
+566 KKVQEKLERYQ

-599 YLNKWTKKGLLDALF
+599 YFNKWTKKGLMEALF
-614 KLVMQENAKRAPKT
+614 KLVMQENSKRTPKAKLKT
-628 KLNPVGDRAN
+628 LSQKEDNTRTKGGSSKKQNTKKAISKSGSKKSN
-638 TAASKGNKGG
+638 KTAAI
-648 NNKGKSNNKAD
+648 
-659 SKAAS
+659 
-664 PSSETN
+664 
-670 KKAAFDRELKQE
+670 DRELKKE
-682 VQQIRA
+682 VENIRKA
-688 DKKAK
+688 KKAK
-693 KQKQEAVKEQE
+693 KQQPIVAQEQQVIEL
-704 IVVFNVGDRVR
+704 IVGDRVR

-731 KLVVNYGTFTT
+731 KVVVNYGTFTT
-742 TVKKDYLEKL
+742 NVKKEYLEKV

>member
-14 FDRVLNQLAQ
+14 FDLVLDQVSQ
-24 RALTQGGKARCLAL
+24 RALTQGGKAECLAIK
-38 TPMTDQAAIEIAL
+38 PMIRAADIERSL
-51 KEVEEYKASIGSDQ
+51 KEVEEFMASIGSDQ
-65 GFPGH
+65 SFPGH
-70 HFDALTEVINQLSI
+70 HFDALTEVLHQLSI

-95 KIKHVCGTTETIK
+95 KIKQVCLTTDTIK

-114 DQFYIV
+114 DQFYVV
-120 LNDYADQIV
+120 LNQYANNV
-129 YDDKPVILIDSIL
+129 PYDDQPVRHIDSIL
-142 DRFGQVKDDA
+142 DRFGQVKDNA
-152 SQELLFLRKSIL
+152 SEELLHLRKSIL
-164 RVKSSIN
+164 KVKSSIN

-177 LSRCAQADFLDEI
+177 LSRCAQADYLDEI

-237 ELSSLLYQE
+237 ELSALMYQE
-246 IEEIKRLLKW
+246 IEEVKRLLKW
-256 LTNALRPFTSEIAL
+256 LTDALRPYISEITQ
-270 YEEFLIQVDLWYAK
+270 YESFLIQVDLWYAK

-293 VRPSITKERTLMLN
+293 VRPKITSERELRLI
-307 KAYHPLLLLDHQKQ
+307 KAYHPLLFLDHQKQ
-321 KKTTHPQSISLDK
+321 KKITHPQSITLNHNN
-334 DRRIIVISGPNAGG
+334 RIIVISGPNAGG

-371 DPSSELCLFKRI
+371 DPTSELCLFKRI

-445 YAREAFGII
+445 YTREAFGII

-462 LLASE
+462 LLANE
-467 LPHATNAN
+467 LPNASNAN
-475 MLFDAQSLEPMY
+475 MLFDAKTLEPLY

-521 GGKVRFDK
+521 AGKVRFDK
-529 TIANLQKE
+529 TIASLQKE
-537 RSGLRNLSK
+537 RSGLRNLTK
-546 SLKEQEQTAKV
+546 SLKEQEQSAMVKA
-557 QAEELAQTQ
+557 QELADTQ
-566 QKVQEKLERYQ
+566 KKVQEKLERYQ

-599 YLNKWTKKGLLDALF
+599 YFNKWTKKGLMEALF
-614 KLVMQENAKRAPKT
+614 KLVMQENSKRTPKAKLKT
-628 KLNPVGDRAN
+628 LSHKEDNTRTKGGSSKKQSTKKAMSKSGSKKSN
-638 TAASKGNKGG
+638 KTAAI
-648 NNKGKSNNKAD
+648 
-659 SKAAS
+659 
-664 PSSETN
+664 
-670 KKAAFDRELKQE
+670 DRELKKE
-682 VQQIRA
+682 VENIRKA
-688 DKKAK
+688 KKAK
-693 KQKQEAVKEQE
+693 KQQPIVAQEQQVIEL
-704 IVVFNVGDRVR
+704 IVGDRVR

-731 KLVVNYGTFTT
+731 KVVVNYGTFTT
-742 TVKKDYLEKL
+742 NVKKEYLEKV

>member
-14 FDRVLNQLAQ
+14 FDQVLDHLAQ
-24 RALTQGGKARCLAL
+24 RALTQGGKLRCGQIS
-38 TPMTDQAAIEIAL
+38 PINDQAAIVRAL

-65 GFPGH
+65 SFPGH
-70 HFDALTEVINQLSI
+70 HFDDLTEVLHQLGI

-95 KIKHVCGTTETIK
+95 KIKHVCQTTDTIK

-120 LNDYADQIV
+120 LNQYADQV
-129 YDDKPVILIDSIL
+129 SYDDQPVRLIDSIL
-142 DRFGQVKDDA
+142 DRFGQVKDSA
-152 SQELLFLRKSIL
+152 SDELLHLRKSIL
-164 RVKSSIN
+164 KVKSSIN

-177 LSRCAQADFLDEI
+177 LSRYAQADYLDDI
-190 RESVVDNK
+190 RESIVDNK
-198 RVLAVKAMHRKKVK
+198 RVLAVKAMYRKRVK

-222 SIVYIEPQQTLEYAQ
+222 SIVYIEPQQTLEFAQ
-237 ELSSLLYQE
+237 ELSSLIYRE
-246 IEEIKRLLKW
+246 IEEVKRLLKW
-256 LTNALRPFTSEIAL
+256 LTNALRPYIADITQ

-284 AHYAKAMNA
+284 AHYAHEMDA
-293 VRPSITKERTLMLN
+293 VRPSITKERQLN
-307 KAYHPLLLLDHQKQ
+307 LHKAYHPLLLLDHKKQ
-321 KKTTHPQSISLDK
+321 KKTTYPQTISLDHNS
-334 DRRIIVISGPNAGG
+334 RIIVISGPNAGG

-355 VGLLQLMTQS
+355 VGLLQLMVQS

-371 DPSSELCLFKRI
+371 DPSSQMCLFKRI

-445 YAREAFGII
+445 YSREAFGII

-462 LLASE
+462 LLANE
-467 LPHATNAN
+467 LPCATNAN
-475 MLFDAQSLEPMY
+475 MLFDAQSLQPLY

-507 IPFGLINRAKKKIA
+507 IPYGLINRAKKKIA
-521 GGKVRFDK
+521 SGKVRFDK

-537 RSGLRNLSK
+537 RSGLRNLK
-546 SLKEQEQTAKV
+546 TSLQKQEQQAKTKT
-557 QAEELAQTQ
+557 EELAETQ
-566 QKVQEKLERYQ
+566 QKVKDKLERYQ

-584 RLVVLGRKVDQLAER
+584 RLLVLGRKVDQLAER
-599 YLNKWTKKGLLDALF
+599 YYNKWTKKGLLDALF
-614 KLVMQENAKRAPKT
+614 KLVMQENSKRKPKT
-628 KLNPVGDRAN
+628 KLKPVSHNAPKSGTAN
-638 TAASKGNKGG
+638 IKGPSSSNKKTKGSSPRRT
-648 NNKGKSNNKAD
+648 NNKN
-659 SKAAS
+659 AAID
-664 PSSETN
+664 
-670 KKAAFDRELKQE
+670 KELKQE
-682 VQQIRA
+682 VAQIRA
-688 DKKAK
+688 TKKAK
-693 KQKQEAVKEQE
+693 KKKEIESKPEE
-704 IVVFNVGDRVR
+704 IVVFNLGDRVR

-742 TVKKDYLEKL
+742 TVKKEYIEKA

>member
-14 FDRVLNQLAQ
+14 FDLVLDQVSQ
-24 RALTQGGKARCLAL
+24 RALTQGGKAECLAIK
-38 TPMTDQAAIEIAL
+38 PMIRAADIERSL
-51 KEVEEYKASIGSDQ
+51 KEVEEFMASIGSDQ
-65 GFPGH
+65 SFPGH
-70 HFDALTEVINQLSI
+70 HFDALTEVLHQLSI

-95 KIKHVCGTTETIK
+95 KIKQVCLTTDAIK

-114 DQFYIV
+114 DQFYVV
-120 LNDYADQIV
+120 LNQYANHV
-129 YDDKPVILIDSIL
+129 PYDDQPVRHIDSIL
-142 DRFGQVKDDA
+142 DRFGQVKDNA
-152 SQELLFLRKSIL
+152 SEELLHLRKSIL
-164 RVKSSIN
+164 KVKSSIN

-177 LSRCAQADFLDEI
+177 LSRCAQADYLDEI

-237 ELSSLLYQE
+237 ELSALMYQE
-246 IEEIKRLLKW
+246 IEEVKRLLKW
-256 LTNALRPFTSEIAL
+256 LTDALRPYISEITQ
-270 YEEFLIQVDLWYAK
+270 YESFLIQVDLWYAK

-293 VRPSITKERTLMLN
+293 VRPKITSERELRLI
-307 KAYHPLLLLDHQKQ
+307 KAYHPLLFLDHQKQ
-321 KKTTHPQSISLDK
+321 KKITHPQSITLNHNN
-334 DRRIIVISGPNAGG
+334 RIIVISGPNAGG

-371 DPSSELCLFKRI
+371 DPTSELCLFKRI

-445 YAREAFGII
+445 YTREAFGII

-462 LLASE
+462 LLANE
-467 LPHATNAN
+467 LPNASNAN
-475 MLFDAQSLEPMY
+475 MLFDAKTLKPLY

-521 GGKVRFDK
+521 AGKVRFDK
-529 TIANLQKE
+529 TIASLQKE
-537 RSGLRNLSK
+537 RSGLRNLTK
-546 SLKEQEQTAKV
+546 SLKEQEQSAMVKA
-557 QAEELAQTQ
+557 QELADTQ
-566 QKVQEKLERYQ
+566 KKVQEKLERYQ

-599 YLNKWTKKGLLDALF
+599 YFNKWTKKGLMEALF
-614 KLVMQENAKRAPKT
+614 KLVMQENSKRTPKAKLKT
-628 KLNPVGDRAN
+628 LSQKEDNTRTKGGSTKKQNTKKAISKSGSKKSNN
-638 TAASKGNKGG
+638 TAAI
-648 NNKGKSNNKAD
+648 
-659 SKAAS
+659 
-664 PSSETN
+664 E
-670 KKAAFDRELKQE
+670 RELKKE
-682 VQQIRA
+682 VENIRKA
-688 DKKAK
+688 KKAK
-693 KQKQEAVKEQE
+693 KQQPIVAQEQQVIEL
-704 IVVFNVGDRVR
+704 IVGDRVR

-731 KLVVNYGTFTT
+731 KVVVNYGTFTT
-742 TVKKDYLEKL
+742 NVKKEYLEKV

>member
-14 FDRVLNQLAQ
+14 FDLVLDQVSQ
-24 RALTQGGKARCLAL
+24 RALTQGGKAECLAIK
-38 TPMTDQAAIEIAL
+38 PMIRAADIERSL
-51 KEVEEYKASIGSDQ
+51 KEVEEFMASIGSDQ
-65 GFPGH
+65 SFPGH
-70 HFDALTEVINQLSI
+70 HFDALTEVLHQLSI

-95 KIKHVCGTTETIK
+95 KIKQVCLTTDTIK

-114 DQFYIV
+114 DQFYVV
-120 LNDYADQIV
+120 LNQYANHV
-129 YDDKPVILIDSIL
+129 PYDDQPVRHIDSIL
-142 DRFGQVKDDA
+142 DRFGQVKDNA
-152 SQELLFLRKSIL
+152 SEELLHLRKSIL
-164 RVKSSIN
+164 KVKSSIN

-177 LSRCAQADFLDEI
+177 LSRCAQADYLDEI

-237 ELSSLLYQE
+237 ELSALMYQE
-246 IEEIKRLLKW
+246 IEEVKRLLKW
-256 LTNALRPFTSEIAL
+256 LTDALRPYISEITQ
-270 YEEFLIQVDLWYAK
+270 YESFLIQVDLWYAK

-293 VRPSITKERTLMLN
+293 VRPKITSERELRLI
-307 KAYHPLLLLDHQKQ
+307 KAYHPLLFLDHQKQ
-321 KKTTHPQSISLDK
+321 KKITHPQSITLNHNN
-334 DRRIIVISGPNAGG
+334 RIIVISGPNAGG

-371 DPSSELCLFKRI
+371 DPTSELCLFKRI

-445 YAREAFGII
+445 YTREAFGII

-462 LLASE
+462 LLANE
-467 LPHATNAN
+467 LPNASNAN
-475 MLFDAQSLEPMY
+475 MLFDAKTLEPLY

-521 GGKVRFDK
+521 AGKVRFDK
-529 TIANLQKE
+529 TIASLQKE
-537 RSGLRNLSK
+537 RSGLRNLTK
-546 SLKEQEQTAKV
+546 SLKEQEQSAMVKA
-557 QAEELAQTQ
+557 QELTDTQ
-566 QKVQEKLERYQ
+566 KKVQEKLERYQ

-599 YLNKWTKKGLLDALF
+599 YFNKWTKKGLMEALF
-614 KLVMQENAKRAPKT
+614 KLVMQENSKRTPKVKLKTLSQKEDNTRT
-628 KLNPVGDRAN
+628 KGGSSKKQNTKKAISKSGSKKSN
-638 TAASKGNKGG
+638 KTAAI
-648 NNKGKSNNKAD
+648 
-659 SKAAS
+659 
-664 PSSETN
+664 
-670 KKAAFDRELKQE
+670 DRELQKE
-682 VQQIRA
+682 VENIRKV
-688 DKKAK
+688 KKAK
-693 KQKQEAVKEQE
+693 KQQPIVAQEQQVIEL
-704 IVVFNVGDRVR
+704 IVGDRVR

-731 KLVVNYGTFTT
+731 KVVVNYGTFTT
-742 TVKKDYLEKL
+742 NVKKEYLEKV

>member
-14 FDRVLNQLAQ
+14 FDLVLDQVSQ
-24 RALTQGGKARCLAL
+24 RALTQGGKAECLAIK
-38 TPMTDQAAIEIAL
+38 PMIRAADIERSL
-51 KEVEEYKASIGSDQ
+51 KEVEEFMASIGSDQ
-65 GFPGH
+65 SFPGH
-70 HFDALTEVINQLSI
+70 HFDALTEVLHQLSI

-95 KIKHVCGTTETIK
+95 KIKQVCLTTDAIK

-114 DQFYIV
+114 DQFYVV
-120 LNDYADQIV
+120 LNQYANHV
-129 YDDKPVILIDSIL
+129 PYDDQPVRHIDSIL
-142 DRFGQVKDDA
+142 DRFGQVKDNA
-152 SQELLFLRKSIL
+152 SEELLHLRKSIL
-164 RVKSSIN
+164 KVKSSIN

-177 LSRCAQADFLDEI
+177 LSRCAQAGYLDEI

-198 RVLAVKAMHRKKVK
+198 RVLAVKAMHRKKVN

-237 ELSSLLYQE
+237 ELSALMYQE
-246 IEEIKRLLKW
+246 IEEVKRLLKW
-256 LTNALRPFTSEIAL
+256 LTDALRPYISEITQ
-270 YEEFLIQVDLWYAK
+270 YESFLIQVDLWYAK

-293 VRPSITKERTLMLN
+293 VRPKITSERELRLI
-307 KAYHPLLLLDHQKQ
+307 KAYHPLLFLDHQKQ
-321 KKTTHPQSISLDK
+321 KKITHPQSITLNHNN
-334 DRRIIVISGPNAGG
+334 RIIVISGPNAGG

-371 DPSSELCLFKRI
+371 DPTSELCLFKRI

-445 YAREAFGII
+445 YTREAFGII

-462 LLASE
+462 LLANE
-467 LPHATNAN
+467 LPNASNAN
-475 MLFDAQSLEPMY
+475 MLFDAKTLEPLY

-521 GGKVRFDK
+521 AGKVRFDK
-529 TIANLQKE
+529 TIASLQKE
-537 RSGLRNLSK
+537 RSGLRNLTK
-546 SLKEQEQTAKV
+546 SLKEQEQSAMVKA
-557 QAEELAQTQ
+557 QELADTQ
-566 QKVQEKLERYQ
+566 KKVQEKLERYQ

-599 YLNKWTKKGLLDALF
+599 YFNKWTKKGLMEALF
-614 KLVMQENAKRAPKT
+614 KLVMQENSKRTPKAKLKT
-628 KLNPVGDRAN
+628 LSQKEDNTRTKGGSSKKQNTKKAISKSGSKKSN
-638 TAASKGNKGG
+638 KTAAI
-648 NNKGKSNNKAD
+648 
-659 SKAAS
+659 
-664 PSSETN
+664 
-670 KKAAFDRELKQE
+670 DRELKKE
-682 VQQIRA
+682 VENIRKA
-688 DKKAK
+688 KKAK
-693 KQKQEAVKEQE
+693 KQQPIVAQEQQVIEL
-704 IVVFNVGDRVR
+704 IVGDRVR

-731 KLVVNYGTFTT
+731 KVVVNYGTFTT
-742 TVKKDYLEKL
+742 NVKKEYLEKV

>member
-14 FDRVLNQLAQ
+14 FDLVLDQVSQ
-24 RALTQGGKARCLAL
+24 RALTQGGKAECLAIK
-38 TPMTDQAAIEIAL
+38 PMIRAADIERSL
-51 KEVEEYKASIGSDQ
+51 KEVEEFMASIGSDQ
-65 GFPGH
+65 SFPGH
-70 HFDALTEVINQLSI
+70 HFDALTEVLHQLSI

-95 KIKHVCGTTETIK
+95 KIKQVCLTTDAIK

-114 DQFYIV
+114 DQFYVV
-120 LNDYADQIV
+120 LNQYANHV
-129 YDDKPVILIDSIL
+129 PYDDQPVRHIDSIL
-142 DRFGQVKDDA
+142 DRFGQVKDNA
-152 SQELLFLRKSIL
+152 SEELLHLRKSIL
-164 RVKSSIN
+164 KVKSSIN

-177 LSRCAQADFLDEI
+177 LSRCAQADYLDEI

-198 RVLAVKAMHRKKVK
+198 RVLAVKAMHRKKVN

-237 ELSSLLYQE
+237 ELSALMYQE
-246 IEEIKRLLKW
+246 IEEVKRLLKW
-256 LTNALRPFTSEIAL
+256 LTDALRPYISEITQ
-270 YEEFLIQVDLWYAK
+270 YESFLIQVDLWYAK

-293 VRPSITKERTLMLN
+293 VRPKITSERELRLI
-307 KAYHPLLLLDHQKQ
+307 KAYHPLLFLDHQKQ
-321 KKTTHPQSISLDK
+321 KKITHPQSITLNHNN
-334 DRRIIVISGPNAGG
+334 RIIVISGPNAGG

-355 VGLLQLMTQS
+355 VGMLQLMTQS

-371 DPSSELCLFKRI
+371 DPTSELCLFKRI

-445 YAREAFGII
+445 YTREAFGII

-462 LLASE
+462 LLANE
-467 LPHATNAN
+467 LPNASNAN
-475 MLFDAQSLEPMY
+475 MLFDANTLEPLY

-521 GGKVRFDK
+521 AGKVRFDK
-529 TIANLQKE
+529 TIASLQKE
-537 RSGLRNLSK
+537 RSGLRNLTK
-546 SLKEQEQTAKV
+546 SLKEQEQSAMVKA
-557 QAEELAQTQ
+557 QELADTQ
-566 QKVQEKLERYQ
+566 KKVQEKLERYQ

-599 YLNKWTKKGLLDALF
+599 YFNKWTKKGLMEALF
-614 KLVMQENAKRAPKT
+614 KLVMQENSKRTPKAKLKT
-628 KLNPVGDRAN
+628 LGQKEDNTRTKGGSSKKQNTKKAISKSGSKKSN
-638 TAASKGNKGG
+638 KTAAI
-648 NNKGKSNNKAD
+648 
-659 SKAAS
+659 
-664 PSSETN
+664 
-670 KKAAFDRELKQE
+670 DRELKKE
-682 VQQIRA
+682 VENIRKA
-688 DKKAK
+688 KKAK
-693 KQKQEAVKEQE
+693 KQQPIVAQEQQVIEL
-704 IVVFNVGDRVR
+704 IVGDRVR

-731 KLVVNYGTFTT
+731 KVLVNYGTFTT
-742 TVKKDYLEKL
+742 NVKKEYLEKV

>member
-14 FDRVLNQLAQ
+14 FDRVLNQLGQ
-24 RALTQGGKARCLAL
+24 RALTQGGKMRCLAI
-38 TPMTDQAAIEIAL
+38 TPMIDQAAIEIAL

-70 HFDALTEVINQLSI
+70 HFDALTEVLHQLSI

-95 KIKHVCGTTETIK
+95 KIKHVCLTTETIK

-120 LNDYADQIV
+120 LNQYADQIPYV
-129 YDDKPVILIDSIL
+129 DHPVSLIDSIL

-177 LSRCAQADFLDEI
+177 LSRYAQADFLDEI

-222 SIVYIEPQQTLEYAQ
+222 SIVYIEPQQTLEFAQ

-246 IEEIKRLLKW
+246 IEEVKRLLKW
-256 LTNALRPFTSEIAL
+256 LTNALRPYITEITQ
-270 YEEFLIQVDLWYAK
+270 YEEFLIQVDVWHAK
-284 AHYAKAMNA
+284 AHYAHAMNG
-293 VRPSITKERTLMLN
+293 VRPLITKERTLQLN
-307 KAYHPLLLLDHQKQ
+307 KAYHPLLFLDHQKQ
-321 KKTTHPQSISLDK
+321 KKKTYPQSITLDQNN
-334 DRRIIVISGPNAGG
+334 RIIVISGPNAGG

-371 DPSSELCLFKRI
+371 DPSSELCLFNRI

-462 LLASE
+462 LLANE
-467 LPHATNAN
+467 LPFATNAN
-475 MLFDAQSLEPMY
+475 MLFDAQSLEPLY

-529 TIANLQKE
+529 TIASLQKE

-599 YLNKWTKKGLLDALF
+599 YLDKWTKKGLLDALF
-614 KLVMQENAKRAPKT
+614 KLVMQENAKRTPKAKLKTVSDPASANASST
-628 KLNPVGDRAN
+628 KKLAKNTKQKGTVG
-638 TAASKGNKGG
+638 TQSE
-648 NNKGKSNNKAD
+648 
-659 SKAAS
+659 
-664 PSSETN
+664 SSQSN

-682 VQQIRA
+682 VDQIRA
-688 DKKAK
+688 TKEAK

-704 IVVFNVGDRVR
+704 IVVFNIGDRVR
-715 MIDGVAVGTID
+715 MIDGVAIGTID

-731 KLVVNYGTFTT
+731 KVVVNYGMFTT

>member
-14 FDRVLNQLAQ
+14 FDLVLDQVSQ
-24 RALTQGGKARCLAL
+24 RALTQGGKAECLAIK
-38 TPMTDQAAIEIAL
+38 PMIRAADIERSL
-51 KEVEEYKASIGSDQ
+51 KEVEEFMASIGSDQ
-65 GFPGH
+65 SFPGH
-70 HFDALTEVINQLSI
+70 HFDALTEVLHQLSI

-95 KIKHVCGTTETIK
+95 KIKQVCLTTDAIK

-114 DQFYIV
+114 DQFYVV
-120 LNDYADQIV
+120 LNQYANHV
-129 YDDKPVILIDSIL
+129 PYDDQPVRHIDSIL
-142 DRFGQVKDDA
+142 DRFGQVKDNA
-152 SQELLFLRKSIL
+152 SEELLHLRKSIL
-164 RVKSSIN
+164 KVKSSIN

-177 LSRCAQADFLDEI
+177 LSRCDQADYLDEI

-237 ELSSLLYQE
+237 ELSALMYQE
-246 IEEIKRLLKW
+246 IEEVKRLLKW
-256 LTNALRPFTSEIAL
+256 LTDALRPYISEITQ
-270 YEEFLIQVDLWYAK
+270 YESFLIQVDLWYAK

-293 VRPSITKERTLMLN
+293 VRPKITSEPELRLI
-307 KAYHPLLLLDHQKQ
+307 KAYHPLLFLDHQKQ
-321 KKTTHPQSISLDK
+321 KKITHPQSITLNHNN
-334 DRRIIVISGPNAGG
+334 RIIVISGPNAGG

-371 DPSSELCLFKRI
+371 DPTSELCLFKRI

-445 YAREAFGII
+445 YTREAFGII

-462 LLASE
+462 LLANE
-467 LPHATNAN
+467 LPNASNAN
-475 MLFDAQSLEPMY
+475 MLFDAKTLEPLY

-521 GGKVRFDK
+521 AGKVRFDK
-529 TIANLQKE
+529 TIASLQKE
-537 RSGLRNLSK
+537 RSGLRNLTK
-546 SLKEQEQTAKV
+546 SLKEQEQSAMVKA
-557 QAEELAQTQ
+557 QELADTQ
-566 QKVQEKLERYQ
+566 KKVQEKLERYQ

-599 YLNKWTKKGLLDALF
+599 YFNKWTKKGLMEALF
-614 KLVMQENAKRAPKT
+614 KLVMQENSKRTPKAKLKT
-628 KLNPVGDRAN
+628 LSQKEDNTRTKGGSTKKQNTKKAISKSGSKKSNN
-638 TAASKGNKGG
+638 TAAI
-648 NNKGKSNNKAD
+648 
-659 SKAAS
+659 
-664 PSSETN
+664 E
-670 KKAAFDRELKQE
+670 RELKKE
-682 VQQIRA
+682 VENIRKA
-688 DKKAK
+688 KKAK
-693 KQKQEAVKEQE
+693 KQQPIVAQEQQVIEL
-704 IVVFNVGDRVR
+704 IVGDRVR

-731 KLVVNYGTFTT
+731 KVVVNYGTFTT
-742 TVKKDYLEKL
+742 NVKKEYLEKV

>member
-14 FDRVLNQLAQ
+14 FDLVLDQVSQ
-24 RALTQGGKARCLAL
+24 RALTQGGKAECLAIK
-38 TPMTDQAAIEIAL
+38 PMIRAADIERSL
-51 KEVEEYKASIGSDQ
+51 KEVEEFMASIGSDQ
-65 GFPGH
+65 SFPGH
-70 HFDALTEVINQLSI
+70 HFDALTEVLHQLSI

-95 KIKHVCGTTETIK
+95 KIKQVCLTTDAIK

-114 DQFYIV
+114 DQFYVV
-120 LNDYADQIV
+120 LNQYANHV
-129 YDDKPVILIDSIL
+129 PYDDQPVRHIDSIL
-142 DRFGQVKDDA
+142 DRFGQVKDNA
-152 SQELLFLRKSIL
+152 SEELLHLRKSIL
-164 RVKSSIN
+164 KVKSSIN

-177 LSRCAQADFLDEI
+177 LSRCAQADYLDEI

-198 RVLAVKAMHRKKVK
+198 RVLAVKAMHRKKVN

-237 ELSSLLYQE
+237 ELSALMYQE
-246 IEEIKRLLKW
+246 IEEVKRLLKW
-256 LTNALRPFTSEIAL
+256 LTDALRPYISEITQ
-270 YEEFLIQVDLWYAK
+270 YESFLIQVDLWYAK

-293 VRPSITKERTLMLN
+293 VRPKITSERELRLI
-307 KAYHPLLLLDHQKQ
+307 KAYHPLLFLDHQKQ
-321 KKTTHPQSISLDK
+321 KKITHPQSITLNHNN
-334 DRRIIVISGPNAGG
+334 RIIVISGPNAGG

-371 DPSSELCLFKRI
+371 DPASELCLFKRI

-445 YAREAFGII
+445 YTREAFGII

-462 LLASE
+462 LLANE
-467 LPHATNAN
+467 LPNASNAN
-475 MLFDAQSLEPMY
+475 MLFDAKTLEPLY

-521 GGKVRFDK
+521 AGKVRFDK
-529 TIANLQKE
+529 TIASLQKE
-537 RSGLRNLSK
+537 RSGLRNLTK
-546 SLKEQEQTAKV
+546 SLKEQEQSAMVKA
-557 QAEELAQTQ
+557 QELADTQ
-566 QKVQEKLERYQ
+566 KKVQEKLERYQ

-599 YLNKWTKKGLLDALF
+599 YFNKWTKKGLMEALF
-614 KLVMQENAKRAPKT
+614 KLVMQENSKRTPKAKLKT
-628 KLNPVGDRAN
+628 LSQKEDNTRTKGGSSKKQNTKKAISKSGSKKSN
-638 TAASKGNKGG
+638 KTAAI
-648 NNKGKSNNKAD
+648 
-659 SKAAS
+659 
-664 PSSETN
+664 
-670 KKAAFDRELKQE
+670 DRELKKE
-682 VQQIRA
+682 VENIRKA
-688 DKKAK
+688 KKAK
-693 KQKQEAVKEQE
+693 KQQPIVAQEQQVIEL
-704 IVVFNVGDRVR
+704 IVGDRVR

-731 KLVVNYGTFTT
+731 KVVVNYGTFTT
-742 TVKKDYLEKL
+742 NVKKEYLEKV

>member
-14 FDRVLNQLAQ
+14 FDLVLDQVSQ
-24 RALTQGGKARCLAL
+24 RALTQGGKAECLAIK
-38 TPMTDQAAIEIAL
+38 PMIRAADIERSL
-51 KEVEEYKASIGSDQ
+51 KEVEEFMASIGSDQ
-65 GFPGH
+65 SLPGH
-70 HFDALTEVINQLSI
+70 HFDALTEVLHQLSI

-95 KIKHVCGTTETIK
+95 KIKQVCLTTDAIK

-114 DQFYIV
+114 DQFYVV
-120 LNDYADQIV
+120 LNQYANHV
-129 YDDKPVILIDSIL
+129 PYDDQPVRHIDSIL
-142 DRFGQVKDDA
+142 DRFGQVKDNA
-152 SQELLFLRKSIL
+152 SEELLHLRKSIL
-164 RVKSSIN
+164 KVKSSIN

-177 LSRCAQADFLDEI
+177 LSRCAQADYLDEI

-237 ELSSLLYQE
+237 ELSALMYQE
-246 IEEIKRLLKW
+246 IEEVKRLLKW
-256 LTNALRPFTSEIAL
+256 LTDALRPYISEITQ
-270 YEEFLIQVDLWYAK
+270 YESFLIQVDLWYAK

-293 VRPSITKERTLMLN
+293 VRPKITSERELRLI
-307 KAYHPLLLLDHQKQ
+307 KAYHPLLFLDHQKQ
-321 KKTTHPQSISLDK
+321 KKITHPQSITLNHNN
-334 DRRIIVISGPNAGG
+334 RIIVISGPNAGG

-371 DPSSELCLFKRI
+371 DPTSELCLFKRI

-445 YAREAFGII
+445 YTREAFGII

-462 LLASE
+462 LLANE
-467 LPHATNAN
+467 LPNASNAN
-475 MLFDAQSLEPMY
+475 MLFDAKTLEPLY

-521 GGKVRFDK
+521 AGKVRFDK
-529 TIANLQKE
+529 TIASLQKE
-537 RSGLRNLSK
+537 RSGLRNLTK
-546 SLKEQEQTAKV
+546 SLKEQEQSAMVKA
-557 QAEELAQTQ
+557 QELADTQ
-566 QKVQEKLERYQ
+566 KKVQEKLERYQ

-599 YLNKWTKKGLLDALF
+599 YFNKWTKKGLMEALF
-614 KLVMQENAKRAPKT
+614 KLVMQENSKRTPKAKLKT
-628 KLNPVGDRAN
+628 LSQKEDNTRTKGGSTKKQNTKKAISKSGSKKSNN
-638 TAASKGNKGG
+638 TAAI
-648 NNKGKSNNKAD
+648 
-659 SKAAS
+659 
-664 PSSETN
+664 
-670 KKAAFDRELKQE
+670 DRELKKE
-682 VQQIRA
+682 VENIRKA
-688 DKKAK
+688 KKAK
-693 KQKQEAVKEQE
+693 KQQPIVAQEQQVIEL
-704 IVVFNVGDRVR
+704 IVGDRVR

-731 KLVVNYGTFTT
+731 KVVVNYGTFTT
-742 TVKKDYLEKL
+742 NVKKEYLEKV

>member
-14 FDRVLNQLAQ
+14 FDRVLDQLAQ
-24 RALTQGGKARCLAL
+24 RALTQGGKTRCRSIS
-38 TPMTDQAAIEIAL
+38 PMIDAVAIERAL

-65 GFPGH
+65 SFPGH
-70 HFDALTEVINQLSI
+70 HFDALTEVLHQLSI

-95 KIKHVCGTTETIK
+95 KIQHVCLTTETIK
-108 RFLKKF
+108 RFLQKF

-120 LNDYADQIV
+120 LNQYAEHIPYEDQ
-129 YDDKPVILIDSIL
+129 PVILIDSVL

-152 SQELLFLRKSIL
+152 SQELWHLRKSIL
-164 RVKSSIN
+164 KVKSSIN

-177 LSRCAQADFLDEI
+177 LSRYAQADFLDEI

-222 SIVYIEPQQTLEYAQ
+222 SIVYIEPQQTLEFAQ

-246 IEEIKRLLKW
+246 MEEVKRLLKW
-256 LTNALRPFTSEIAL
+256 LTNALRPFITEL
-270 YEEFLIQVDLWYAK
+270 TQYEEFLIQVDVWHAK
-284 AHYAKAMNA
+284 AHYAHSMHG
-293 VRPSITKERTLMLN
+293 VRPLITKERTLQLI
-307 KAYHPLLLLDHQKQ
+307 KAYHPLLFLDHQKQ
-321 KKTTHPQSISLDK
+321 KKKTYPQSITLDQNS
-334 DRRIIVISGPNAGG
+334 RIIVISGPNAGG

-355 VGLLQLMTQS
+355 VGLLQLMIQS

-462 LLASE
+462 LLANE
-467 LPHATNAN
+467 LPYATNAN

-507 IPFGLINRAKKKIA
+507 IPYGLINRAKKKIA

-546 SLKEQEQTAKV
+546 TLKEQEQTAKV

-584 RLVVLGRKVDQLAER
+584 RLLILGRKVDQLAVR
-599 YLNKWTKKGLLDALF
+599 YFNKWTKKGLLDAMF
-614 KLVMQENAKRAPKT
+614 KLVMQENSKRTPKT
-628 KLNPVGDRAN
+628 KLKAVGDDLNNGALKK
-638 TAASKGNKGG
+638 TPSASAMGIKKRGE
-648 NNKGKSNNKAD
+648 D
-659 SKAAS
+659 QSKTN
-664 PSSETN
+664 ETN
-670 KKAAFDRELKQE
+670 KKQVYDQELKQE
-682 VQQIRA
+682 VAQLRA
-688 DKKAK
+688 SKKAK
-693 KQKQEAVKEQE
+693 KQKEAEQKPEKE
-704 IVVFNVGDRVR
+704 VVFNLGDRVR

-731 KLVVNYGTFTT
+731 KVIINYGTFTT
-742 TVKKDYLEKL
+742 TVKKDYIEKL

>member
-14 FDRVLNQLAQ
+14 FDLVLDQVSQ
-24 RALTQGGKARCLAL
+24 RALTQGGKAECLAIK
-38 TPMTDQAAIEIAL
+38 PMIRAADIERSL
-51 KEVEEYKASIGSDQ
+51 KEVEEFMASIGSDQ
-65 GFPGH
+65 SFPGH
-70 HFDALTEVINQLSI
+70 HFDALTEVLHQLSI

-95 KIKHVCGTTETIK
+95 KIKQVCLTTDAIK

-114 DQFYIV
+114 DQFYVV
-120 LNDYADQIV
+120 LNQYANHV
-129 YDDKPVILIDSIL
+129 PYDDQPVRHIDSIL
-142 DRFGQVKDDA
+142 DRFGQVKDNA
-152 SQELLFLRKSIL
+152 SEELLHLRKSIL
-164 RVKSSIN
+164 KVKSSIN

-177 LSRCAQADFLDEI
+177 LSRCAQADYLDEI

-198 RVLAVKAMHRKKVK
+198 RVLAVKAMHRKKVN

-237 ELSSLLYQE
+237 ELSALMYQE
-246 IEEIKRLLKW
+246 IEEVKRLLKW
-256 LTNALRPFTSEIAL
+256 LTDALRPYISEITQ
-270 YEEFLIQVDLWYAK
+270 YESFLIQVDLWYAK

-293 VRPSITKERTLMLN
+293 VRPKITSERELRLI
-307 KAYHPLLLLDHQKQ
+307 KAYHPLLFLDHQKQ
-321 KKTTHPQSISLDK
+321 KKITHPQSITLNHNN
-334 DRRIIVISGPNAGG
+334 RIIVISGPNAGG

-371 DPSSELCLFKRI
+371 DPTSELCLFKRI

-445 YAREAFGII
+445 YTREAFGII

-462 LLASE
+462 LLANE
-467 LPHATNAN
+467 LPNASNAN
-475 MLFDAQSLEPMY
+475 MLFDAKTLEPLY

-521 GGKVRFDK
+521 AGKVRFDK
-529 TIANLQKE
+529 TIASLQKE
-537 RSGLRNLSK
+537 RSGLRNLTK
-546 SLKEQEQTAKV
+546 SLKEQEQSAMVKA
-557 QAEELAQTQ
+557 QELADTQ
-566 QKVQEKLERYQ
+566 KKVQEKLERYQ

-599 YLNKWTKKGLLDALF
+599 YFNKWTKKGLMEALF
-614 KLVMQENAKRAPKT
+614 KLVMQENSKRTPKAKLKT
-628 KLNPVGDRAN
+628 LSQKEDNTRTKGGSSKKQSTKKAISKSGSKKSN
-638 TAASKGNKGG
+638 KTAAI
-648 NNKGKSNNKAD
+648 
-659 SKAAS
+659 
-664 PSSETN
+664 
-670 KKAAFDRELKQE
+670 DRELKKE
-682 VQQIRA
+682 VENIRKA
-688 DKKAK
+688 KKAK
-693 KQKQEAVKEQE
+693 KQQPIVAQEQQVIEL
-704 IVVFNVGDRVR
+704 IVGDRVR

-731 KLVVNYGTFTT
+731 KVVVNYGTFTT
-742 TVKKDYLEKL
+742 NVKKEYLEKV

>member
-14 FDRVLNQLAQ
+14 FDLVLDQVSQ
-24 RALTQGGKARCLAL
+24 RALTQGGKAECLAIK
-38 TPMTDQAAIEIAL
+38 PMIRAADIERSL
-51 KEVEEYKASIGSDQ
+51 KEVEEFMASIGSDQ
-65 GFPGH
+65 SFPGH
-70 HFDALTEVINQLSI
+70 HFDALTEVLHQLSI

-95 KIKHVCGTTETIK
+95 KIKQVCLTTDAIK

-114 DQFYIV
+114 DQFYVV
-120 LNDYADQIV
+120 LNQYANHV
-129 YDDKPVILIDSIL
+129 PYDDQPVRHIDSIL
-142 DRFGQVKDDA
+142 DRFGQVKDNA
-152 SQELLFLRKSIL
+152 SEELLHLRKSIL
-164 RVKSSIN
+164 KVKSSIN

-177 LSRCAQADFLDEI
+177 LSRCDQADYLDEI

-237 ELSSLLYQE
+237 ELSALMYQE
-246 IEEIKRLLKW
+246 IEEVKRLLKW
-256 LTNALRPFTSEIAL
+256 LTDALRPYISEITQ
-270 YEEFLIQVDLWYAK
+270 YESFLIQVDLWYAK

-293 VRPSITKERTLMLN
+293 VRPKITSEPELRLI
-307 KAYHPLLLLDHQKQ
+307 KAYHPLLFLDHQKQ
-321 KKTTHPQSISLDK
+321 KKITHPQSITLNHNN
-334 DRRIIVISGPNAGG
+334 RIIVISGPNAGG

-371 DPSSELCLFKRI
+371 DPTSELCLFKRI

-445 YAREAFGII
+445 YTREAFGII

-462 LLASE
+462 LLANE
-467 LPHATNAN
+467 LPNASNAN
-475 MLFDAQSLEPMY
+475 MLFDAKTLEPLY

-521 GGKVRFDK
+521 AGKVRFDK
-529 TIANLQKE
+529 TIASLQKE
-537 RSGLRNLSK
+537 RSGLRNLTK
-546 SLKEQEQTAKV
+546 SLKEQEQSAMVKA
-557 QAEELAQTQ
+557 QELADTQ
-566 QKVQEKLERYQ
+566 KKVQEKLERYQ

-599 YLNKWTKKGLLDALF
+599 YFNKWTKKGLMEALF
-614 KLVMQENAKRAPKT
+614 KLVMQENSKRTPKAKLKT
-628 KLNPVGDRAN
+628 LSQKEDNTRTKGGSTKKQNTKKAISKSGSKKSN
-638 TAASKGNKGG
+638 KTAAI
-648 NNKGKSNNKAD
+648 
-659 SKAAS
+659 
-664 PSSETN
+664 
-670 KKAAFDRELKQE
+670 DRELKKE
-682 VQQIRA
+682 VENIRKA
-688 DKKAK
+688 KKAK
-693 KQKQEAVKEQE
+693 KQQPIVAQEQQVIEL
-704 IVVFNVGDRVR
+704 IVGDRVR

-731 KLVVNYGTFTT
+731 KVVVNYGTFTT
-742 TVKKDYLEKL
+742 NVKKEYLEKV

>member
-14 FDRVLNQLAQ
+14 FDRVLDQLAQ
-24 RALTQGGKARCLAL
+24 RALTQGGKARCRTI
-38 TPMTDQAAIEIAL
+38 TPMTHPSKIETAL

-70 HFDALTEVINQLSI
+70 HFDALTEVLHQLSI

-95 KIKHVCGTTETIK
+95 KIKHVCLTTDTIK

-120 LNDYADQIV
+120 LNQYAHQIP
-129 YDDKPVILIDSIL
+129 YDDQPVRLIDNIL

-152 SQELLFLRKSIL
+152 SSELLFLRKSIL

-177 LSRCAQADFLDEI
+177 LSRYAQADYLDEI

-222 SIVYIEPQQTLEYAQ
+222 SIAYIEPQQTLEYAQ

-246 IEEIKRLLKW
+246 LEEVKRLLKW
-256 LTNALRPFTSEIAL
+256 LTNALRPYISEITQ
-270 YEEFLIQVDLWYAK
+270 YEEFLIQIDLLYAK
-284 AHYAKAMNA
+284 AHYANAMNG
-293 VRPSITKERTLMLN
+293 VRPKITLERVLQLN
-307 KAYHPLLLLDHQKQ
+307 KAYHPLLYLDHQQQ
-321 KKTTHPQSISLDK
+321 KKKTYPQSINLSQDK
-334 DRRIIVISGPNAGG
+334 RIIVISGPNAGG

-462 LLASE
+462 LLANE
-467 LPHATNAN
+467 LPCATNAN
-475 MLFDAQSLEPMY
+475 MLFDAHSLEPMY

-507 IPFGLINRAKKKIA
+507 IPYGLINRAKKKIA

-529 TIANLQKE
+529 TIASLQKE
-537 RSGLRNLSK
+537 RSGLRNLTK
-546 SLKEQEQTAKV
+546 SLKEQEQSAKV
-557 QAEELAQTQ
+557 QSEELAQKQ

-584 RLVVLGRKVDQLAER
+584 RLVVLGRKVDQLALR

-614 KLVMQENAKRAPKT
+614 KLVMQENAKRTPKT
-628 KLNPVGDRAN
+628 KLKAVSHQTKNSKT
-638 TAASKGNKGG
+638 TAQQKGG
-648 NNKGKSNNKAD
+648 PKKGQGSGKNQSKSSQANKQ
-659 SKAAS
+659 AAL
-664 PSSETN
+664 
-670 KKAAFDRELKQE
+670 DRELKQE
-682 VQQIRA
+682 VAQIRA
-688 DKKAK
+688 NKKAK
-693 KQKQEAVKEQE
+693 KKKADEPKPEE
-704 IVVFNVGDRVR
+704 IVTFNPGDQVR

-731 KLVVNYGTFTT
+731 KIIVNYGTFTT
-742 TVKKDYLEKL
+742 TVKKDYLEKV

>member
-14 FDRVLNQLAQ
+14 FDRVLNQLGQ
-24 RALTQGGKARCLAL
+24 RALTQGGKMRCLAI
-38 TPMTDQAAIEIAL
+38 TPMIDQAAIEIAL

-70 HFDALTEVINQLSI
+70 HFDALTEVLHQLSI

-95 KIKHVCGTTETIK
+95 KIKHVCLTTETIK

-120 LNDYADQIV
+120 LNQYADQIPYV
-129 YDDKPVILIDSIL
+129 DHPVSLIDSIL

-177 LSRCAQADFLDEI
+177 LSRYAQADFLDEI

-222 SIVYIEPQQTLEYAQ
+222 SIVYIEPQQTLEFAQ

-246 IEEIKRLLKW
+246 IEEVKRLLKW
-256 LTNALRPFTSEIAL
+256 LTNALRPYITEITK
-270 YEEFLIQVDLWYAK
+270 YEEFLIQVDVWHAK
-284 AHYAKAMNA
+284 AHYAHAMNG
-293 VRPSITKERTLMLN
+293 VRPLITKERTLQLN
-307 KAYHPLLLLDHQKQ
+307 KAYHPLLFLDHQKQ
-321 KKTTHPQSISLDK
+321 KKKTYPQSITLDQNN
-334 DRRIIVISGPNAGG
+334 RIIVISGPNAGG

-462 LLASE
+462 LLANE
-467 LPHATNAN
+467 LPFATNAN
-475 MLFDAQSLEPMY
+475 MLFDAQSLEPLY

-529 TIANLQKE
+529 TIASLQKE

-614 KLVMQENAKRAPKT
+614 KLVMQENAKRTPKAKLKTVSDPASANASST
-628 KLNPVGDRAN
+628 KKLAKNTKQKGTVG
-638 TAASKGNKGG
+638 TQSE
-648 NNKGKSNNKAD
+648 
-659 SKAAS
+659 
-664 PSSETN
+664 SSQSN

-682 VQQIRA
+682 VDQIRA
-688 DKKAK
+688 TKEAK

-704 IVVFNVGDRVR
+704 IVVFNIGDRVR
-715 MIDGVAVGTID
+715 MIDGVAIGTID

-731 KLVVNYGTFTT
+731 KVVVNYGMFTT

>member
-14 FDRVLNQLAQ
+14 FDLVLDQVSQ
-24 RALTQGGKARCLAL
+24 RALTQGGKAECLAIK
-38 TPMTDQAAIEIAL
+38 PMIRAADIERSL
-51 KEVEEYKASIGSDQ
+51 KEVEEFMASIGSDQ
-65 GFPGH
+65 SFPGH
-70 HFDALTEVINQLSI
+70 HFDALTEVLHQLSI

-95 KIKHVCGTTETIK
+95 KIKQVCLTTDTIK

-114 DQFYIV
+114 DQFYVV
-120 LNDYADQIV
+120 LNQYANNV
-129 YDDKPVILIDSIL
+129 PYDDQPVRHIDSIL
-142 DRFGQVKDDA
+142 DRFGQVKDNA
-152 SQELLFLRKSIL
+152 SEELLHLRKSIL
-164 RVKSSIN
+164 KVKSSIN

-177 LSRCAQADFLDEI
+177 LSRCAQADYLDEI

-237 ELSSLLYQE
+237 ELSALMYQE
-246 IEEIKRLLKW
+246 IEEVKRLLKW
-256 LTNALRPFTSEIAL
+256 LTDALRPYISEITQ
-270 YEEFLIQVDLWYAK
+270 YESFLIQVDLWYAK

-293 VRPSITKERTLMLN
+293 VRPKITSERELRLI
-307 KAYHPLLLLDHQKQ
+307 KAYHPLLFLDHQKQ
-321 KKTTHPQSISLDK
+321 KKITHPQSITLNHNN
-334 DRRIIVISGPNAGG
+334 RIIVISGPNAGG

-371 DPSSELCLFKRI
+371 DPTSELCLFKRI

-445 YAREAFGII
+445 YTREAFGII

-462 LLASE
+462 LLANE
-467 LPHATNAN
+467 LPNASNAN
-475 MLFDAQSLEPMY
+475 MLFDAKTLEPLY

-521 GGKVRFDK
+521 AGKVRFDK
-529 TIANLQKE
+529 TIASLQKE
-537 RSGLRNLSK
+537 RSGLRNLTK
-546 SLKEQEQTAKV
+546 SLKEQEQSAMVKA
-557 QAEELAQTQ
+557 QELADTQ
-566 QKVQEKLERYQ
+566 KKVQEKLERYQ

-599 YLNKWTKKGLLDALF
+599 YFNKWTKKGLMEALF
-614 KLVMQENAKRAPKT
+614 KLVMQENSKRTPKAKLKT
-628 KLNPVGDRAN
+628 LSQKEDNTRTKGGSSKKQNTKKAISKSGSKKSN
-638 TAASKGNKGG
+638 KTAAI
-648 NNKGKSNNKAD
+648 
-659 SKAAS
+659 
-664 PSSETN
+664 
-670 KKAAFDRELKQE
+670 DRELKKE
-682 VQQIRA
+682 VENIRKA
-688 DKKAK
+688 KKAK
-693 KQKQEAVKEQE
+693 KQQPIVAQEQQVIEL
-704 IVVFNVGDRVR
+704 IVGDRVR

-731 KLVVNYGTFTT
+731 KVVVNYGTFTT
-742 TVKKDYLEKL
+742 NVKKEYLEKV

>member
-14 FDRVLNQLAQ
+14 FDLVLDQVSQ
-24 RALTQGGKARCLAL
+24 RALTQGGKAECLAIK
-38 TPMTDQAAIEIAL
+38 PMIRAADIERSL
-51 KEVEEYKASIGSDQ
+51 KEVEEFMASIGSDQ
-65 GFPGH
+65 SFPGH
-70 HFDALTEVINQLSI
+70 HFDALTEVLHQLSI

-95 KIKHVCGTTETIK
+95 KIKQVCLTTDVIK

-114 DQFYIV
+114 DQFYVV
-120 LNDYADQIV
+120 LNQYANHV
-129 YDDKPVILIDSIL
+129 PYDDQPVRHIDSIL
-142 DRFGQVKDDA
+142 DRFGQVKDNA
-152 SQELLFLRKSIL
+152 SEELLHLRKSIL
-164 RVKSSIN
+164 KVKSSIN

-177 LSRCAQADFLDEI
+177 LSRCAQADYLDEI

-237 ELSSLLYQE
+237 ELSALMYQE
-246 IEEIKRLLKW
+246 IEEVKRLLKW
-256 LTNALRPFTSEIAL
+256 LTDALRPYISEITQ
-270 YEEFLIQVDLWYAK
+270 YESFLIQVDLWYAK

-293 VRPSITKERTLMLN
+293 VRPKITSERELRLI
-307 KAYHPLLLLDHQKQ
+307 KAYHPLLFLDHQKQ
-321 KKTTHPQSISLDK
+321 KKITHPQSITLNHNN
-334 DRRIIVISGPNAGG
+334 RIIVISGPNAGG

-371 DPSSELCLFKRI
+371 DPTSELCLFKRI

-445 YAREAFGII
+445 YTREAFGII

-462 LLASE
+462 LLANE
-467 LPHATNAN
+467 LPNASNAN
-475 MLFDAQSLEPMY
+475 MLFDAKTLEPLY

-521 GGKVRFDK
+521 AGKVRFDK
-529 TIANLQKE
+529 TIAGLQKE
-537 RSGLRNLSK
+537 RSGLRNLTK
-546 SLKEQEQTAKV
+546 SLKEQEQSALVKA
-557 QAEELAQTQ
+557 QELADTQ
-566 QKVQEKLERYQ
+566 KKVQEKLERYQ

-599 YLNKWTKKGLLDALF
+599 YFNKWTKKGLMEALF
-614 KLVMQENAKRAPKT
+614 KLVMQENSKRTPKAKLKT
-628 KLNPVGDRAN
+628 LSQKEDNTRTKGGSSKKQNTKKAISKSGSKKSN
-638 TAASKGNKGG
+638 KTAAI
-648 NNKGKSNNKAD
+648 
-659 SKAAS
+659 
-664 PSSETN
+664 
-670 KKAAFDRELKQE
+670 DRELKKE
-682 VQQIRA
+682 VENIRKA
-688 DKKAK
+688 KKAK
-693 KQKQEAVKEQE
+693 KQQPIVAQEQQVIEL
-704 IVVFNVGDRVR
+704 IVGDRVR

-731 KLVVNYGTFTT
+731 KVVVNYGTFTT
-742 TVKKDYLEKL
+742 NVKKEYLEKV

>member
-14 FDRVLNQLAQ
+14 FDLVLDQVSQ
-24 RALTQGGKARCLAL
+24 RALTQGGKAECLAIK
-38 TPMTDQAAIEIAL
+38 PMIRAADIERSL
-51 KEVEEYKASIGSDQ
+51 KEVEEFMASIGSDQ
-65 GFPGH
+65 SFPGH
-70 HFDALTEVINQLSI
+70 HFDALTEVLHQLSI

-95 KIKHVCGTTETIK
+95 KIKQVCLTTDTIK

-114 DQFYIV
+114 DQFYVV
-120 LNDYADQIV
+120 LNQYANHV
-129 YDDKPVILIDSIL
+129 PYDDQPVRHIDSIL
-142 DRFGQVKDDA
+142 DRFGQVKDNA
-152 SQELLFLRKSIL
+152 SEELLHLRKSIL
-164 RVKSSIN
+164 KVKSSIN

-177 LSRCAQADFLDEI
+177 LSRCAQADYLDEI

-198 RVLAVKAMHRKKVK
+198 RVLAVKAMYRKKVK

-237 ELSSLLYQE
+237 ELSALMYQE
-246 IEEIKRLLKW
+246 IEEVKRLLKW
-256 LTNALRPFTSEIAL
+256 LTDALRPYISEITQ
-270 YEEFLIQVDLWYAK
+270 YESFLIQVDLWYAK

-293 VRPSITKERTLMLN
+293 VRPKITSERELRLI
-307 KAYHPLLLLDHQKQ
+307 KAYHPLLFLDHQKQ
-321 KKTTHPQSISLDK
+321 KKITHPQSITLNHNN
-334 DRRIIVISGPNAGG
+334 RIIVISGPNAGG

-371 DPSSELCLFKRI
+371 DPTSELCLFKRI

-445 YAREAFGII
+445 YTREAFGII

-462 LLASE
+462 LLANE
-467 LPHATNAN
+467 LPNASNAN
-475 MLFDAQSLEPMY
+475 MLFDAKTLEPLY

-521 GGKVRFDK
+521 AGKVRFDK
-529 TIANLQKE
+529 TIASLQKE
-537 RSGLRNLSK
+537 RSGLRNLTK
-546 SLKEQEQTAKV
+546 SLKEQEQSAMVKA
-557 QAEELAQTQ
+557 QELADTQ
-566 QKVQEKLERYQ
+566 KKVQEKLERYQ

-599 YLNKWTKKGLLDALF
+599 YFNKWTKKGLMEALF
-614 KLVMQENAKRAPKT
+614 KLVMQENSKRTPKAKFKT
-628 KLNPVGDRAN
+628 LSQKEDNTRTKGESSKKQNTKKAISKSGSKKSN
-638 TAASKGNKGG
+638 KTAAI
-648 NNKGKSNNKAD
+648 
-659 SKAAS
+659 
-664 PSSETN
+664 
-670 KKAAFDRELKQE
+670 DRELKKE
-682 VQQIRA
+682 VENIRKA
-688 DKKAK
+688 KKAK
-693 KQKQEAVKEQE
+693 KQQPIVAQEQKVIEL
-704 IVVFNVGDRVR
+704 IVGDRVR

-731 KLVVNYGTFTT
+731 KVVVNYGTFTT
-742 TVKKDYLEKL
+742 NVKKEYLEKV

>member
-14 FDRVLNQLAQ
+14 FDLVLDQVSQ
-24 RALTQGGKARCLAL
+24 RALTQGGKAECLAIK
-38 TPMTDQAAIEIAL
+38 PMIRAADIERSL
-51 KEVEEYKASIGSDQ
+51 KEVEEFMASIGSDQ
-65 GFPGH
+65 SFPGH
-70 HFDALTEVINQLSI
+70 HFDALTEVLHQLSI

-95 KIKHVCGTTETIK
+95 KIKQVCLTTDAIK

-114 DQFYIV
+114 DQFYVV
-120 LNDYADQIV
+120 LNQYANHV
-129 YDDKPVILIDSIL
+129 PYDDQPVRHIDSIL
-142 DRFGQVKDDA
+142 DRFGQVKDNA
-152 SQELLFLRKSIL
+152 SEELLHLRKSIL
-164 RVKSSIN
+164 KVKSSIN

-177 LSRCAQADFLDEI
+177 LSRCDQADYLDEI

-237 ELSSLLYQE
+237 ELSALMYQE
-246 IEEIKRLLKW
+246 IEEVKRLLKW
-256 LTNALRPFTSEIAL
+256 LTDALRPYISEITQ
-270 YEEFLIQVDLWYAK
+270 YESFLIQVDLWYAK

-293 VRPSITKERTLMLN
+293 VRPKITSEPELRLI
-307 KAYHPLLLLDHQKQ
+307 KAYHPLLFLDHQKQ
-321 KKTTHPQSISLDK
+321 KKITHPQSITLNHNN
-334 DRRIIVISGPNAGG
+334 RIIVISGPNAGG

-371 DPSSELCLFKRI
+371 DPTSELCLFKRI
-383 LTDIG
+383 LTDLG

-445 YAREAFGII
+445 YTREAFGII

-462 LLASE
+462 LLANE
-467 LPHATNAN
+467 LPNASNAN
-475 MLFDAQSLEPMY
+475 MLFDAKTLEPLY

-521 GGKVRFDK
+521 AGKVRFDK
-529 TIANLQKE
+529 TIASLQKE
-537 RSGLRNLSK
+537 RSGLRNLTK
-546 SLKEQEQTAKV
+546 SLKEQEQSAMVKA
-557 QAEELAQTQ
+557 QELADTQ
-566 QKVQEKLERYQ
+566 KKVQEKLERYQ

-599 YLNKWTKKGLLDALF
+599 YFNKWTKKGLMEALF
-614 KLVMQENAKRAPKT
+614 KLVMQENSKRTPKAKLKT
-628 KLNPVGDRAN
+628 LSQKEDNTRTKGGSTKKQNTKKAISKSGSKKSNN
-638 TAASKGNKGG
+638 TAAI
-648 NNKGKSNNKAD
+648 
-659 SKAAS
+659 
-664 PSSETN
+664 E
-670 KKAAFDRELKQE
+670 RELKKE
-682 VQQIRA
+682 VENIRKA
-688 DKKAK
+688 KKAK
-693 KQKQEAVKEQE
+693 KQQPIVAQEQQVIEL
-704 IVVFNVGDRVR
+704 IVGDRVR

-731 KLVVNYGTFTT
+731 KVVVNYGTFTT
-742 TVKKDYLEKL
+742 NVKKEYLEKV

>member
-14 FDRVLNQLAQ
+14 FDQVLDHLAQ
-24 RALTQGGKARCLAL
+24 RALTQGGKLRCGQIS
-38 TPMTDQAAIEIAL
+38 PINDQAAIVRAL

-65 GFPGH
+65 SFPGH
-70 HFDALTEVINQLSI
+70 HFDDLTEVLHQLGI

-95 KIKHVCGTTETIK
+95 KIKHVCQTTDTIK

-120 LNDYADQIV
+120 LNQYADQV
-129 YDDKPVILIDSIL
+129 SYDDQPVRLIDSIL
-142 DRFGQVKDDA
+142 DRFGQVKDSA
-152 SQELLFLRKSIL
+152 SDELLHLRKSIL
-164 RVKSSIN
+164 KVKSSIN

-177 LSRCAQADFLDEI
+177 LSRYAQADYLDDI
-190 RESVVDNK
+190 RESIVDNR
-198 RVLAVKAMHRKKVK
+198 RVLAVKAMHRKRVK

-222 SIVYIEPQQTLEYAQ
+222 SIVYIEPQQTLEFAQ
-237 ELSSLLYQE
+237 ELSSLIYRE
-246 IEEIKRLLKW
+246 IEEVKRLLKW
-256 LTNALRPFTSEIAL
+256 LTNALRPYIADITQ

-284 AHYAKAMNA
+284 AHYAHEMDA
-293 VRPSITKERTLMLN
+293 VRPSITKERQLN
-307 KAYHPLLLLDHQKQ
+307 LHKAYHPLLLLDHKKQ
-321 KKTTHPQSISLDK
+321 KKTTYPQTISLDHNS
-334 DRRIIVISGPNAGG
+334 RIIVISGPNAGG

-355 VGLLQLMTQS
+355 VGLLQLMVQS

-371 DPSSELCLFKRI
+371 DPSSQMCLFKRI

-445 YAREAFGII
+445 YSREAFGII

-462 LLASE
+462 LLANE
-467 LPHATNAN
+467 LPCATNAN
-475 MLFDAQSLEPMY
+475 MLFDAQSLQPLY

-507 IPFGLINRAKKKIA
+507 IPYGLINRAKKKIA
-521 GGKVRFDK
+521 SGKVRFDK

-537 RSGLRNLSK
+537 RSGLRNLK
-546 SLKEQEQTAKV
+546 TSLQKQEQQAKIKT
-557 QAEELAQTQ
+557 EELAETQ
-566 QKVQEKLERYQ
+566 QKVKDKLERYQ

-584 RLVVLGRKVDQLAER
+584 RLLVLGRKVDQLAER
-599 YLNKWTKKGLLDALF
+599 YYNKWTKKGLLDALF
-614 KLVMQENAKRAPKT
+614 KLVMQENNKRKPKT
-628 KLNPVGDRAN
+628 KLKPVSNN
-638 TAASKGNKGG
+638 TPKAGTAKAKGASSSNKKYKGSSSRRT
-648 NNKGKSNNKAD
+648 NNKN
-659 SKAAS
+659 
-664 PSSETN
+664 
-670 KKAAFDRELKQE
+670 AAFDKELKLE
-682 VQQIRA
+682 VAQIRA
-688 DKKAK
+688 TKKAK
-693 KQKQEAVKEQE
+693 KKKEIESKPEE
-704 IVVFNVGDRVR
+704 IVVFNLGDRVR

-742 TVKKDYLEKL
+742 TVKKEYIEKA

>member
-24 RALTQGGKARCLAL
+24 RALTQGGKTRCLAT
-38 TPMTDQAAIEIAL
+38 TPMIDQAAIEIAL

-70 HFDALTEVINQLSI
+70 HFDALTEVLHQLSI

-95 KIKHVCGTTETIK
+95 KIKHVCLTTETIK

-114 DQFYIV
+114 DQFYFV
-120 LNDYADQIV
+120 LNQYADQIPYV
-129 YDDKPVILIDSIL
+129 DHPVSLIDSIL

-177 LSRCAQADFLDEI
+177 LSRYAQADFLDEI

-222 SIVYIEPQQTLEYAQ
+222 SIVYIEPQQTLEFAQ

-246 IEEIKRLLKW
+246 IEEVKRLLKW
-256 LTNALRPFTSEIAL
+256 LTNALRPYITEITQ
-270 YEEFLIQVDLWYAK
+270 YEEFLIQVDVWHAK
-284 AHYAKAMNA
+284 AHYAHAMNG
-293 VRPSITKERTLMLN
+293 VRPVITKERTLQLN
-307 KAYHPLLLLDHQKQ
+307 KAYHPLLFLDHQKQ
-321 KKTTHPQSISLDK
+321 KKKTYPQSITLDQNN
-334 DRRIIVISGPNAGG
+334 RIIVISGPNAGG

-462 LLASE
+462 LLANE
-467 LPHATNAN
+467 LPCATNAN
-475 MLFDAQSLEPMY
+475 MLFDAQSLEPLY

-529 TIANLQKE
+529 TIASLQKE

-614 KLVMQENAKRAPKT
+614 KLVMQENSKRTPKAKLKT
-628 KLNPVGDRAN
+628 VSDPANAEASSTKKQAKNTKQKGTVG
-638 TAASKGNKGG
+638 TQSE
-648 NNKGKSNNKAD
+648 
-659 SKAAS
+659 
-664 PSSETN
+664 SSQSN

-682 VQQIRA
+682 VDQIRA
-688 DKKAK
+688 TKKAK

-704 IVVFNVGDRVR
+704 IVVFDIGDRVR
-715 MIDGVAVGTID
+715 MIDGVAIGTID

-731 KLVVNYGTFTT
+731 KVVVNYGMFTT

>member
-14 FDRVLNQLAQ
+14 FDLVLDQVSQ
-24 RALTQGGKARCLAL
+24 RALTQGGKAECLAIK
-38 TPMTDQAAIEIAL
+38 PMIRAADIERSL
-51 KEVEEYKASIGSDQ
+51 KEVEEFMASIGSDQ
-65 GFPGH
+65 SFPGH
-70 HFDALTEVINQLSI
+70 HFDALTEVLHQLSI

-95 KIKHVCGTTETIK
+95 KIKQVCLTTDAIK

-114 DQFYIV
+114 DQFYVV
-120 LNDYADQIV
+120 LNQYANHV
-129 YDDKPVILIDSIL
+129 PYDDQPVRHIDSIL
-142 DRFGQVKDDA
+142 DRFGQVKDNA
-152 SQELLFLRKSIL
+152 SEELLHLRKSIL
-164 RVKSSIN
+164 KVKSSIN

-177 LSRCAQADFLDEI
+177 LSRCTQADYLDEI

-237 ELSSLLYQE
+237 ELSALMYQE
-246 IEEIKRLLKW
+246 IEEVKRLLKW
-256 LTNALRPFTSEIAL
+256 LTDALRPYISEITQ
-270 YEEFLIQVDLWYAK
+270 YESFLIQVDLWYAK

-293 VRPSITKERTLMLN
+293 VRPKITSERELRLI
-307 KAYHPLLLLDHQKQ
+307 KAYHPLLFLDHQKQ
-321 KKTTHPQSISLDK
+321 KKITHPQSITLNHNN
-334 DRRIIVISGPNAGG
+334 RIIVISGPNAGG

-371 DPSSELCLFKRI
+371 DPTSELCLFKRI

-445 YAREAFGII
+445 YTREAFGII

-462 LLASE
+462 LLANE
-467 LPHATNAN
+467 LPNASNAN
-475 MLFDAQSLEPMY
+475 MLFDAKTLEPLY

-521 GGKVRFDK
+521 AGKVRFDK
-529 TIANLQKE
+529 TIASLQKE
-537 RSGLRNLSK
+537 RSGLRNLTK
-546 SLKEQEQTAKV
+546 SLKEQEQSAMVKA
-557 QAEELAQTQ
+557 QELADTQ
-566 QKVQEKLERYQ
+566 KKVQEKLERYQ

-599 YLNKWTKKGLLDALF
+599 YFNKWTKKGLMEALF
-614 KLVMQENAKRAPKT
+614 KLVMQENSKRTPKAKLKT
-628 KLNPVGDRAN
+628 LSQKEDNTRTKGGSSKKQSTKKAISKSGSKKSN
-638 TAASKGNKGG
+638 KTAAI
-648 NNKGKSNNKAD
+648 
-659 SKAAS
+659 
-664 PSSETN
+664 
-670 KKAAFDRELKQE
+670 DRELKKE
-682 VQQIRA
+682 VENIRKA
-688 DKKAK
+688 KKAK
-693 KQKQEAVKEQE
+693 KQQPIVAQEQQVIEL
-704 IVVFNVGDRVR
+704 IVGDRVR

-731 KLVVNYGTFTT
+731 KVVVNYGTFTT
-742 TVKKDYLEKL
+742 NVKKEYLEKV

>member
-14 FDRVLNQLAQ
+14 FDRVLNQLGQ
-24 RALTQGGKARCLAL
+24 RALTQGGKMRCLAI
-38 TPMTDQAAIEIAL
+38 TPMIDQAAIEIAL

-70 HFDALTEVINQLSI
+70 HFDALTEVLHQLSI

-95 KIKHVCGTTETIK
+95 KIKHVCLTTETIK

-120 LNDYADQIV
+120 LNQYADQIPYV
-129 YDDKPVILIDSIL
+129 DHPVSLIDSIL

-177 LSRCAQADFLDEI
+177 LSRYAQADFLDEI

-222 SIVYIEPQQTLEYAQ
+222 SIVYIEPQQTLEFAQ
-237 ELSSLLYQE
+237 ELSSFLYQE
-246 IEEIKRLLKW
+246 IEEVKRLLKW
-256 LTNALRPFTSEIAL
+256 LTNALRPYITEITQ
-270 YEEFLIQVDLWYAK
+270 YEEFLIQVDVWHAK
-284 AHYAKAMNA
+284 AHYAHAMNG
-293 VRPSITKERTLMLN
+293 VRPLITKERTLQLN
-307 KAYHPLLLLDHQKQ
+307 KAYHPLLFLDHQKQ
-321 KKTTHPQSISLDK
+321 KKKTYPQSITLDQNN
-334 DRRIIVISGPNAGG
+334 RIIVISGPNAGG

-462 LLASE
+462 LLANE
-467 LPHATNAN
+467 LPFATNAN
-475 MLFDAQSLEPMY
+475 MLFDAQSLEPLY

-529 TIANLQKE
+529 TIASLQKE

-614 KLVMQENAKRAPKT
+614 KLVMQENAKRTPKAKLKTVSDPASANASST
-628 KLNPVGDRAN
+628 KKLAKNTKQKGTVG
-638 TAASKGNKGG
+638 TQSE
-648 NNKGKSNNKAD
+648 
-659 SKAAS
+659 
-664 PSSETN
+664 SSQSN

-682 VQQIRA
+682 VDQIRA
-688 DKKAK
+688 TKKAK

-704 IVVFNVGDRVR
+704 IVVFNIGDRVR
-715 MIDGVAVGTID
+715 MIDGVAIGTID

-731 KLVVNYGTFTT
+731 KVVVNYGMFTT

>member
-14 FDRVLNQLAQ
+14 FDLVLDQVSQ
-24 RALTQGGKARCLAL
+24 RALTQGGKAECLAIK
-38 TPMTDQAAIEIAL
+38 PMIRAADIERSL
-51 KEVEEYKASIGSDQ
+51 KEVEEFMASIGSDQ
-65 GFPGH
+65 SFPGH
-70 HFDALTEVINQLSI
+70 HFDALTEVLHQLSI

-95 KIKHVCGTTETIK
+95 KIKQVCLTTDAIK

-114 DQFYIV
+114 DQFYVV
-120 LNDYADQIV
+120 LNQYANHV
-129 YDDKPVILIDSIL
+129 PYDDQPVRHIDSIL
-142 DRFGQVKDDA
+142 DRFGQVKDNA
-152 SQELLFLRKSIL
+152 SEELLHLRKSIL
-164 RVKSSIN
+164 KVKSSIN

-177 LSRCAQADFLDEI
+177 LSRCAQADYLDEI

-198 RVLAVKAMHRKKVK
+198 RVLAVKAMHRKKVN

-237 ELSSLLYQE
+237 ELSALMYQE
-246 IEEIKRLLKW
+246 IEEVKRLLKW
-256 LTNALRPFTSEIAL
+256 LTDALRPYISEITQ
-270 YEEFLIQVDLWYAK
+270 YESFLIQVDLWYAK

-293 VRPSITKERTLMLN
+293 VRPKITSERELRLI
-307 KAYHPLLLLDHQKQ
+307 KAYHPLLFLDHQKQ
-321 KKTTHPQSISLDK
+321 KKITHPQSITLNHNN
-334 DRRIIVISGPNAGG
+334 RIIVISGPNAGG

-371 DPSSELCLFKRI
+371 DPASELCLFKRI

-445 YAREAFGII
+445 YTREAFGII

-462 LLASE
+462 LLANE
-467 LPHATNAN
+467 LPNASNAN
-475 MLFDAQSLEPMY
+475 MLFDAKTLEPLY

-507 IPFGLINRAKKKIA
+507 IPYGLINRAKKKIA
-521 GGKVRFDK
+521 AGKVRFDK
-529 TIANLQKE
+529 TIASLQKE
-537 RSGLRNLSK
+537 RSGLRNLTK
-546 SLKEQEQTAKV
+546 SLKEQEQSAMVKA
-557 QAEELAQTQ
+557 QELADTQ
-566 QKVQEKLERYQ
+566 KKVQEKLERYQ

-599 YLNKWTKKGLLDALF
+599 YFNKWTKKGLMEALF
-614 KLVMQENAKRAPKT
+614 KLVMQENSKRTPKAKLKT
-628 KLNPVGDRAN
+628 LSQKEDNTRTKGGSSKKQNTKKAISKSGSKKSN
-638 TAASKGNKGG
+638 KTAAI
-648 NNKGKSNNKAD
+648 
-659 SKAAS
+659 
-664 PSSETN
+664 
-670 KKAAFDRELKQE
+670 DRELKKE
-682 VQQIRA
+682 VENIRKA
-688 DKKAK
+688 KKAK
-693 KQKQEAVKEQE
+693 KQQPIVAQEQQVIEL
-704 IVVFNVGDRVR
+704 IVGDRVR

-731 KLVVNYGTFTT
+731 KVVVNYGTFTT
-742 TVKKDYLEKL
+742 NVKKEYLEKV

>member
-14 FDRVLNQLAQ
+14 FDRVLDQLAHK
-24 RALTQGGKARCLAL
+24 ALTQGGKARCL
-38 TPMTDQAAIEIAL
+38 TISPMIDAVAIERAL

-70 HFDALTEVINQLSI
+70 HFDALTEVLHQLSI

-95 KIKHVCGTTETIK
+95 KIKHVCLTTESIK

-114 DQFYIV
+114 DQFYVV
-120 LNDYADQIV
+120 LGQYADHIP
-129 YDDKPVILIDSIL
+129 YDDHPVMLIDSIL

-152 SQELLFLRKSIL
+152 SQELLHLRKSIL
-164 RVKSSIN
+164 KVKSSIN

-177 LSRCAQADFLDEI
+177 LSRYAQADFLDEI
-190 RESVVDNK
+190 RESIVDNK
-198 RVLAVKAMHRKKVK
+198 RVLAVKAIHRTKVK

-222 SIVYIEPQQTLEYAQ
+222 SIVYIEPQQTLEFAQ
-237 ELSSLLYQE
+237 ELSSLLYRE
-246 IEEIKRLLKW
+246 IEEVKRLLKW
-256 LTNALRPFTSEIAL
+256 LTNALRPFIAEFTQ
-270 YEEFLIQVDLWYAK
+270 YEEFLIQVDVWHAK
-284 AHYAKAMNA
+284 AHYAHAMNGI
-293 VRPSITKERTLMLN
+293 RPLITKERTLQLI
-307 KAYHPLLLLDHQKQ
+307 KAYHPLLLLDHQRQ
-321 KKTTHPQSISLDK
+321 KKKTYPQSITLDQ
-334 DRRIIVISGPNAGG
+334 DSRIIVISGPNAGG

-355 VGLLQLMTQS
+355 VGLLQLMIQS

-371 DPSSELCLFKRI
+371 DPSSEFCLFKRI

-462 LLASE
+462 LLANE
-467 LPHATNAN
+467 LPCATNAN
-475 MLFDAQSLEPMY
+475 MLFDALSLEPLY

-507 IPFGLINRAKKKIA
+507 IPYGLINRAKKKIA

-546 SLKEQEQTAKV
+546 TLKEQEQTAKV
-557 QAEELAQTQ
+557 KAEELAQTQ

-577 EVFDANQ
+577 EIFDANQ
-584 RLVVLGRKVDQLAER
+584 RLVTLGRKVDQLAER
-599 YLNKWTKKGLLDALF
+599 YLNKWTKKSLLDALF
-614 KLVMQENAKRAPKT
+614 KLVMQENSKRTPKT
-628 KLNPVGDRAN
+628 KLSTVLGDPKN
-638 TAASKGNKGG
+638 GTLLQSTATSTKTKGLSKNE
-648 NNKGKSNNKAD
+648 GKSNSAKKNKA
-659 SKAAS
+659 
-664 PSSETN
+664 
-670 KKAAFDRELKQE
+670 FDQELKQE
-682 VQQIRA
+682 VAQIRA
-688 DKKAK
+688 SKKAK
-693 KQKQEAVKEQE
+693 KQKEREQKPE
-704 IVVFNVGDRVR
+704 EKVVFNLGDRVR
-715 MIDGVAVGTID
+715 MMDGVAVGTID

-731 KLVVNYGTFTT
+731 KVVVNYGTFTT
-742 TVKKDYLEKL
+742 TVKQDYLEKL